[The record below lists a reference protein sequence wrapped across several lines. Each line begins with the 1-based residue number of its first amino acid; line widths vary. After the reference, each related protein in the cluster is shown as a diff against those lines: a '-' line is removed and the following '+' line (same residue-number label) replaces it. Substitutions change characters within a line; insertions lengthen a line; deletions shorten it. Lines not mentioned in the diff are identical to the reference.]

1 MARVVVRKPGTG
13 AQSAPPLAVPE
24 ATSFARELLD
34 GGWAAVFVPGE
45 PARLGRLVLW
55 KPAGAAA
62 ANGVVPVA
70 AGVETDAVE
79 LVLPHGR
86 SVRRRR
92 VEGYALPV
100 AVAVSALAKATP
112 SHPSGAAWQAAARFA
127 LRLLAD
133 GRLHPALTPAGYDT
147 WQAGPFT
154 DAQRQT
160 LEALAAAFPPH
171 AHCLP
176 EPGPAPRGVPPV
188 RAEPRTRGRIVE
200 PAALVRQFCDA
211 VADDLVRTPAAPL
224 AMGALPYAWREAR
237 AVPALRE
244 WAEETAAA
252 FTAEVGVSLRVE
264 VPEGRRRQFRAVLQ
278 LHTAADP
285 ALVVEAAR
293 LWSEPT
299 EVERLL
305 GPRTETETLLALR
318 RGARAWPPLQRLLK
332 DAAPDRLRLT
342 DDEAFDLLGDAT
354 DALRAAG
361 VDVHW
366 PRELVK
372 ALTATAEIGQRTAPG
387 SSAGGTLDADVLLD
401 FHWRIAL
408 GGEPLTEAELDALAE
423 TRRPLVRLRDQWV
436 VADPKLVARAQRR
449 RMEPLTPMEA
459 LSAALTG
466 EVERSEMGV
475 PPAGGWGRDGEAF
488 VCEAVGAFGEL
499 VARIRDPEVRTPTP
513 QPAALKATL
522 RDYQKR
528 GLAWL
533 AEMCELGL
541 GGCLADDMGLG
552 KTITLLALHLHRQTD
567 PATAGPTLVVCPA
580 SLLGNWQREAA
591 RFAPATPVRRYHG
604 GDRHLEDLA
613 DDEIVLVTYGVL
625 RRDRKALAETAW
637 SLVAADEAQ
646 HVKNPY
652 AVTARELRALPAR
665 ARVALTGTPVENN
678 LSELWALLD
687 WTTPGLLG
695 SLTAFRDRHARAI
708 EAGTDSEGSAA
719 AERLSRLVRPFL
731 LRRKKSDPGIA
742 PELPAKTETDR
753 VVSLTA
759 EQAGLYEAVVR
770 ETMVRI
776 AESEGIARRGLVLK
790 LLTALKQICNHPAQ
804 YLREHSLS
812 RSTPLGGRS
821 GKLDLLDELL
831 DTITAE
837 GESVLV
843 FTQYKQMATL
853 LERHLTERGVPSLF
867 LHGGTPVARR
877 EDMVERFQ
885 RGEVPVFLL
894 SLKAAG
900 TGLNLTRATHV
911 VHYDRWWNPAV
922 EDQATDRA
930 YRIGQDRP
938 VQVHKLV
945 AEGTVE
951 DKVAQLLASKRALA
965 DTVVGSGEAALTE
978 LSDSDLAE
986 LVALGRQS

>member
-1 MARVVVRKPGTG
+1 M
-13 AQSAPPLAVPE
+13 
-24 ATSFARELLD
+24 RELL
-34 GGWAAVFVPGE
+34 GTGWAAVFLPGE
-45 PARLGRLVLW
+45 PARLGRLLLW

-62 ANGVVPVA
+62 GESTAPTGL
-70 AGVETDAVE
+70 ETETVE

-100 AVAVSALAKATP
+100 AAAVSALADAEPT
-112 SHPSGAAWQAAARFA
+112 HPSAAAWQAATRFA

-147 WQAGPFT
+147 WQVGPCT
-154 DAQRQT
+154 AAQRQS
-160 LEALAAAFPPH
+160 LDALAAAFPPH
-171 AHCLP
+171 AYCLP
-176 EPGPAPRGVPPV
+176 EPGPAPV
-188 RAEPRTRGRIVE
+188 RIAE

-211 VADDLVRTPAAPL
+211 VADELVRTPAAPL

-244 WAEETAAA
+244 WAEETEAAL
-252 FTAEVGVSLRVE
+252 TAEVSVSLRVD

-285 ALVVEAAR
+285 ALVIEAAR
-293 LWSEPT
+293 LWSEPA
-299 EVERLL
+299 EVERVL
-305 GPRTETETLLALR
+305 GPRAETETLLALR
-318 RGARAWPPLQRLLK
+318 RGARAWPPLRRLLD
-332 DAAPDRLRLT
+332 DAAPDQLRLT

-354 DALRAAG
+354 NALRAAG
-361 VDVHW
+361 VQVHW
-366 PRELVK
+366 PRDLVK

-387 SSAGGTLDADVLLD
+387 STAGGLLGTEALLD
-401 FHWRIAL
+401 FRWQVSL
-408 GGEPLTEAELDALAE
+408 GGEPLTEAEMDALAE
-423 TRRPLVRLRDQWV
+423 SRRPLVRLRDQWV
-436 VADPKLVARAQRR
+436 VADPKLVARAKRR
-449 RMEPLTPMEA
+449 RMNPLTPMEA

-466 EVERSEMGV
+466 EAELSEMGV
-475 PPAGGWGRDGEAF
+475 PPAGGWGRDGDRIP
-488 VCEAVGAFGEL
+488 CTAVGALGDL
-499 VARIRDPEVRTPTP
+499 VARIRDPESRALVP
-513 QPAALKATL
+513 QPSALKATL
-522 RDYQKR
+522 REYQKR

-533 AEMCELGL
+533 AEMCALGL

-552 KTITLLALHLHRQTD
+552 KTITLLALHLHRQSD
-567 PATAGPTLVVCPA
+567 PTTAGPTLVVCPA

-591 RFAPATPVRRYHG
+591 RFAPLTPVRRYHG
-604 GDRHLEDLA
+604 GDRHLKDLA
-613 DDEIVLVTYGVL
+613 GDEIVLVTYGVL
-625 RRDRKALAETAW
+625 RRDREVLAETAW

-695 SLTAFRDRHARAI
+695 SLTAFRDRFARAV
-708 EAGTDSEGSAA
+708 EAGEDPEA

-742 PELPAKTETDR
+742 PELPPKTETDH
-753 VVSLTA
+753 VVPLTA
-759 EQAGLYEAVVR
+759 EQTGLYEAQVR
-770 ETMVRI
+770 EIMAQI

-804 YLREHSLS
+804 YLKESPYVKEHSQ
-812 RSTPLGGRS
+812 RQSTPLRGRS

-843 FTQYKQMATL
+843 FTQYKQMAAL
-853 LERHLTERGVPSLF
+853 LEKHLAERGVHTLF
-867 LHGGTPVARR
+867 LHGATPVARR
-877 EDMVERFQ
+877 EEVVDRFQ
-885 RGEVPVFLL
+885 RGEVLVFLL

-930 YRIGQDRP
+930 YRIGQDKP
-938 VQVHKLV
+938 VQVHRLL

-951 DKVAQLLASKRALA
+951 DKVAKLLEAKRALA
-965 DTVVGSGEAALTE
+965 DAVVGSGEAALTE
-978 LSDSDLAE
+978 LSDADLAE

>member
-1 MARVVVRKPGTG
+1 MRRSGVARVVVREPGTG
-13 AQSAPPLAVPE
+13 ARSAPPLAAPE
-24 ATSFARELLD
+24 ASAFAKELLD
-34 GGWAAVFVPGE
+34 GGWAAVFLPGE
-45 PARLGRLVLW
+45 PARLGRLLLW

-62 ANGVVPVA
+62 GNGEAPV
-70 AGVETDAVE
+70 GVETDAVE

-92 VEGYALPV
+92 VEGYALPA
-100 AVAVSALAKATP
+100 AVAVSALAGAAPT
-112 SHPSGAAWQAAARFA
+112 HPSATAWQAAARFA

-154 DAQRQT
+154 VAQRQT
-160 LEALAAAFPPH
+160 LDALAAAFPPH

-176 EPGPAPRGVPPV
+176 EPGPAPV
-188 RAEPRTRGRIVE
+188 RIAEPAT
-200 PAALVRQFCDA
+200 LVRQFCDA

-224 AMGALPYAWREAR
+224 AMGALPYAWREPR
-237 AVPALRE
+237 TVPALRE

-252 FTAEVGVSLRVE
+252 FTAEVRVSLRVD
-264 VPEGRRRQFRAVLQ
+264 VPEGRRQQFRAVLQ

-285 ALVVEAAR
+285 ALVVNATR

-299 EVERLL
+299 DVERLL
-305 GPRTETETLLALR
+305 GPLAEPETLLALR

-332 DAAPDRLRLT
+332 DAAPDQLRLT

-354 DALRAAG
+354 DALRG
-361 VDVHW
+361 VEIDVHW

-372 ALTATAEIGQRTAPG
+372 ALTATAEISQRTAPG
-387 SSAGGTLDADVLLD
+387 SSAGGLLDTDALLD
-401 FHWRIAL
+401 FRWQVSF
-408 GGEPLTEAELDALAE
+408 GGDPLSEAEMDALAE
-423 TRRPLVRLRDQWV
+423 ARRPLIRLRDQWV
-436 VADPKLVARAQRR
+436 VADPKLVARAKRR
-449 RMEPLTPMEA
+449 RMDPLTPMEA

-466 EVERSEMGV
+466 EVER
-475 PPAGGWGRDGEAF
+475 DGEPVA
-488 VCEAVGAFGEL
+488 CAAVGVLGDL
-499 VARIRDPEVRTPTP
+499 VARIRDPESRTPAA
-513 QPAALKATL
+513 QPTALKATL

-528 GLAWL
+528 GHAWL
-533 AEMCELGL
+533 ADMCELGL

-552 KTITLLALHLHRQTD
+552 KTITLIALHLHRQSD
-567 PATAGPTLVVCPA
+567 PATAGPTLVVCPT

-591 RFAPATPVRRYHG
+591 RFAPDTPVRRYHG
-604 GDRHLEDLA
+604 GDRHLKDLA
-613 DDEIVLVTYGVL
+613 DGEIVLVTYGVL
-625 RRDRKALAETAW
+625 RRDREVLAETAW

-665 ARVALTGTPVENN
+665 SRVALTGTPVENN

-695 SLTAFRDRHARAI
+695 TLTAFRDRHARAI
-708 EAGTDSEGSAA
+708 EAGTDTEAAAA

-753 VVSLTA
+753 VVPLTT

-770 ETMVRI
+770 ETMAKI
-776 AESEGIARRGLVLK
+776 AESDGITRRGLVLK

-804 YLREHSLS
+804 YLRQ
-812 RSTPLGGRS
+812 STPLSGRS
-821 GKLDLLDELL
+821 GKLDLLDELI

-843 FTQYKQMATL
+843 FTQYKQMAAL
-853 LERHLTERGVPSLF
+853 LEKHLAERGIPTLF
-867 LHGGTPVARR
+867 LHGATPVTRR
-877 EDMVERFQ
+877 EEMVDRFQ

-938 VQVHKLV
+938 VQVHKLF

-951 DKVAQLLASKRALA
+951 DKVAQLLAAKRALA
-965 DTVVGSGEAALTE
+965 DAVVGSGEAALTE
-978 LSDSDLAE
+978 LSDADLAE

>member
-1 MARVVVRKPGTG
+1 MGVAQVVVREPRTNTRIT
-13 AQSAPPLAVPE
+13 PPLATPE
-24 ATSFARELLD
+24 ATAFAVALLD
-34 GGWAAVFVPGE
+34 GGWAAVFLPGE
-45 PARLGRLVLW
+45 PARLGRLLLW
-55 KPAGAAA
+55 KPTGAAA
-62 ANGVVPVA
+62 ADRTVP
-70 AGVETDAVE
+70 EHIESESVE

-92 VEGYALPV
+92 VEGYALPAAV
-100 AVAVSALAKATP
+100 AVAALADARP
-112 SHPSGAAWQAAARFA
+112 AHPSAAAWQAASRFA

-133 GRLHPALTPAGYDT
+133 GRLHPALTDADYDT
-147 WQAGPFT
+147 WQAGPLT
-154 DAQRQT
+154 AVQRQT
-160 LEALAAAFPPH
+160 LDALGAAFPPH

-176 EPGPAPRGVPPV
+176 EPGPAPLRI
-188 RAEPRTRGRIVE
+188 AEPV
-200 PAALVRQFCDA
+200 ALVRQFCDA

-237 AVPALRE
+237 AVPVLRE

-252 FTAEVGVSLRVE
+252 FTADVGVSLRVDL
-264 VPEGRRRQFRAVLQ
+264 PEGRRRQFRAVLQ

-285 ALVVEAAR
+285 ALVVDAAR
-293 LWSEPT
+293 LWNEPSET
-299 EVERLL
+299 ERLL
-305 GPRTETETLLALR
+305 GPRAETETLLALR
-318 RGARAWPPLQRLLK
+318 RGARFWPPLDRLLK
-332 DAAPDRLRLT
+332 DAAPDQLRLT

-354 DALRAAG
+354 DTLRAAG
-361 VDVHW
+361 IDVHW

-372 ALTATAEIGQRTAPG
+372 ALSATAEIGQRTAPG
-387 SSAGGTLDADVLLD
+387 SSTGGLLDADALLD
-401 FHWRIAL
+401 FRWQLSL
-408 GGEPLTEAELDALAE
+408 GGEPLTEAEMDALAE
-423 TRRPLVRLRDQWV
+423 ARRPLVRLRDQWV
-436 VADPKLVARAQRR
+436 VADPKLVARARRR
-449 RMEPLTPMEA
+449 RMESLTPMEA
-459 LSAALTG
+459 LGAALTG
-466 EVERSEMGV
+466 EVER
-475 PPAGGWGRDGEAF
+475 DGETITCA
-488 VCEAVGAFGEL
+488 AVGALGDL
-499 VARIRDPEVRTPTP
+499 VARIREPESRTPAT

-567 PATAGPTLVVCPA
+567 PATTGPTLVVCPT

-604 GDRHLEDLA
+604 GDRHLKDLA
-613 DDEIVLVTYGVL
+613 GDEIVLVTYGVL
-625 RRDRKALAETAW
+625 RRDRDALAESAW
-637 SLVAADEAQ
+637 SLIAADEAQ

-695 SLTAFRDRHARAI
+695 PLAAFRDRHARAI
-708 EAGTDSEGSAA
+708 ESGEDPQA

-731 LRRKKSDPGIA
+731 LRRRKSDPGIA

-753 VVSLTA
+753 VVPLTA
-759 EQAGLYEAVVR
+759 EQASLYEAVVR
-770 ETMVRI
+770 ETMAKI
-776 AESEGIARRGLVLK
+776 AEADGIARRGLILK

-804 YLREHSLS
+804 YLRQ
-812 RSTPLGGRS
+812 STPLHGRS
-821 GKLDLLDELL
+821 GKLDLLDELV

-843 FTQYKQMATL
+843 FTQYKQMAAL
-853 LERHLTERGVPSLF
+853 LERHLAERGKPTLF
-867 LHGGTPVARR
+867 LHGGTPVTAR
-877 EDMVERFQ
+877 EEMVERFQ

-930 YRIGQDRP
+930 YRIGQDKP
-938 VQVHKLV
+938 VQVHKLI

-951 DKVAQLLASKRALA
+951 DRVAKLLESKRALA
-965 DTVVGSGEAALTE
+965 DAVVGSGEATLTE
-978 LSDSDLAE
+978 LSDADLAE
-986 LVALGRQS
+986 LVTLGRQS

>member
-1 MARVVVRKPGTG
+1 M
-13 AQSAPPLAVPE
+13 
-24 ATSFARELLD
+24 RELL
-34 GGWAAVFVPGE
+34 GAGWAAVFLPGE
-45 PARLGRLVLW
+45 PARLGRLLLW
-55 KPAGAAA
+55 RPTGAAA
-62 ANGVVPVA
+62 GDGMAP
-70 AGVETDAVE
+70 AGLETEAVE

-100 AVAVSALAKATP
+100 AVAVSALADAEPT
-112 SHPSGAAWQAAARFA
+112 HPSGAAWQAATRFA

-147 WQAGPFT
+147 WQVGPLT
-154 DAQRQT
+154 AAQRQT
-160 LEALAAAFPPH
+160 LDALAAAFPPH

-176 EPGPAPRGVPPV
+176 EPGPAPV
-188 RAEPRTRGRIVE
+188 RIAE

-211 VADDLVRTPAAPL
+211 VADDLVRTPGAPL

-237 AVPALRE
+237 AVPTLRE
-244 WAEETAAA
+244 WAEETQAAL
-252 FTAEVGVSLRVE
+252 TAEVSVSLRVD
-264 VPEGRRRQFRAVLQ
+264 VPEGRRRRLRAVLQ

-285 ALVVEAAR
+285 ALVIEAAR
-293 LWSEPT
+293 LWSEPA
-299 EVERLL
+299 EVERVL
-305 GPRTETETLLALR
+305 GPRAEAETLLALR
-318 RGARAWPPLQRLLK
+318 RGARAWPPLRRLLD
-332 DAAPDRLRLT
+332 DAAPDQLRLT

-354 DALRAAG
+354 NALRAVG

-366 PRELVK
+366 PRDLVK

-387 SSAGGTLDADVLLD
+387 STAGGLLDTEALLD
-401 FHWRIAL
+401 FRWQVSL
-408 GGEPLTEAELDALAE
+408 GGEPLTEAEMDALAE
-423 TRRPLVRLRDQWV
+423 SRRPLVRLRDQWV
-436 VADPKLVARAQRR
+436 VADPKLVARARRR

-466 EVERSEMGV
+466 EAERSEMGV
-475 PPAGGWGRDGEAF
+475 PPAGGWGRDGDR
-488 VCEAVGAFGEL
+488 VPCTAVGALGDL
-499 VARIRDPEVRTPTP
+499 VARIRDPESRTLVP

-522 RDYQKR
+522 REYQKR
-528 GLAWL
+528 GLTWL
-533 AEMCELGL
+533 AEMCALGL

-552 KTITLLALHLHRQTD
+552 KTITLLALHLHRQSD
-567 PATAGPTLVVCPA
+567 PTTAGPTLVVCPA

-591 RFAPATPVRRYHG
+591 RFAPLTPVRRYHG
-604 GDRHLEDLA
+604 GDRHLGDLA
-613 DDEIVLVTYGVL
+613 GDEIVLVTYGVL
-625 RRDRKALAETAW
+625 RRDREVLAETAW

-708 EAGTDSEGSAA
+708 EAGEDPEA

-742 PELPAKTETDR
+742 PELPPKTETDH
-753 VVSLTA
+753 VVPLTA
-759 EQAGLYEAVVR
+759 EQTSLYEAVVR
-770 ETMVRI
+770 ETMAKI

-804 YLREHSLS
+804 YLKEHGL
-812 RSTPLGGRS
+812 RQSTPLRGRS

-837 GESVLV
+837 GESVLI
-843 FTQYKQMATL
+843 FTQYKQMAAL
-853 LERHLTERGVPSLF
+853 LEKHLAERGVPTLF
-867 LHGGTPVARR
+867 LHGATPVARR
-877 EDMVERFQ
+877 EEMVDRFQ

-900 TGLNLTRATHV
+900 TGLNLTRASHV

-930 YRIGQDRP
+930 YRIGQDKP
-938 VQVHKLV
+938 VQVHKLL

-951 DKVAQLLASKRALA
+951 DKVAKLLEAKRALA
-965 DTVVGSGEAALTE
+965 DAVVGSGEAALTE
-978 LSDSDLAE
+978 LSDADLAE

>member
-1 MARVVVRKPGTG
+1 MAQVVVREPSTG
-13 AQSAPPLAVPE
+13 ARSAPPLAAPE
-24 ATSFARELLD
+24 AGAFARELLD
-34 GGWAAVFVPGE
+34 GGWAAVFLPGE
-45 PARLGRLVLW
+45 PARLGRLLLW
-55 KPAGAAA
+55 QPAGAAA
-62 ANGVVPVA
+62 GIGVAP
-70 AGVETDAVE
+70 AGVETEAVE

-86 SVRRRR
+86 SVRRRK
-92 VEGYALPV
+92 VEGYALPA
-100 AVAVSALAKATP
+100 AVAVSSLTGAAPT
-112 SHPSGAAWQAAARFA
+112 HPSAAAWQAAARFA

-154 DAQRQT
+154 VAQRQT
-160 LEALAAAFPPH
+160 LDTLAAAFPPH

-176 EPGPAPRGVPPV
+176 LLGPAPL
-188 RAEPRTRGRIVE
+188 RISE

-224 AMGALPYAWREAR
+224 AMGALPYAWRETR

-252 FTAEVGVSLRVE
+252 FTAEVGVSLRVDL
-264 VPEGRRRQFRAVLQ
+264 PEGRRRQFRAALQ

-285 ALVVEAAR
+285 SLVVEAAR
-293 LWSEPT
+293 LWSEPA
-299 EVERLL
+299 EIERLL
-305 GPRTETETLLALR
+305 GPRAETETLLALR
-318 RGARAWPPLQRLLK
+318 RGARVWSPLQRLLK
-332 DAAPDRLRLT
+332 DAAPDELRLT

-354 DALRAAG
+354 DALRSAG
-361 VDVHW
+361 IDVHW

-387 SSAGGTLDADVLLD
+387 SSAGGLLDADALLD
-401 FHWRIAL
+401 FRWQVSL
-408 GGEPLTEAELDALAE
+408 GGEPLTEAEMDTLAE
-423 TRRPLVRLRDQWV
+423 ARRPLVRLRDQWV
-436 VADPKLVARAQRR
+436 VADPKLVARARR
-449 RMEPLTPMEA
+449 RRLDPLTPMEA
-459 LSAALTG
+459 LGAALTG
-466 EVERSEMGV
+466 EVER
-475 PPAGGWGRDGEAF
+475 DGEPVPCA
-488 VCEAVGAFGEL
+488 AVGALGDL
-499 VARIRDPEVRTPTP
+499 VARIRDLESRSPVP

-528 GLAWL
+528 GLSWL

-552 KTITLLALHLHRQTD
+552 KTITLLALHLHRQTA
-567 PATAGPTLVVCPA
+567 PATVGPTLVVCPA

-591 RFAPATPVRRYHG
+591 RFAPSTPVRRYHG
-604 GDRHLEDLA
+604 GDRHLDDLA
-613 DDEIVLVTYGVL
+613 GDEIVLVTYGVL
-625 RRDRKALAETAW
+625 RRDREVLAETAW
-637 SLVAADEAQ
+637 SLLAADEAQ

-695 SLTAFRDRHARAI
+695 SLTAFRDRHARVI
-708 EAGTDSEGSAA
+708 ESGEDPEA

-731 LRRKKSDPGIA
+731 LRRRKSDPGIA

-759 EQAGLYEAVVR
+759 EQASLYEAVVR
-770 ETMVRI
+770 ETMAKI
-776 AESEGIARRGLVLK
+776 AEAEGIARRGLVLK

-804 YLREHSLS
+804 YLRQSN
-812 RSTPLGGRS
+812 PLRGRS
-821 GKLDLLDELL
+821 GKLDLLDELV

-853 LERHLTERGVPSLF
+853 LEKHLAERGTPTLF
-867 LHGGTPVARR
+867 LHGGTPVPRR
-877 EDMVERFQ
+877 EEMVERFQ

-930 YRIGQDRP
+930 YRIGQDKP
-938 VQVHKLV
+938 VQVHKLI

-951 DKVAQLLASKRALA
+951 DKVAKLLESKRALA
-965 DTVVGSGEAALTE
+965 DAVVGSGEAALTE
-978 LSDSDLAE
+978 LSDADLAE

>member
-1 MARVVVRKPGTG
+1 MARVVAREPGTG
-13 AQSAPPLAVPE
+13 LRSVLPLAAPE
-24 ATSFARELLD
+24 SASWARGLLD
-34 GGWAAVFVPGE
+34 NGWAAVFLPGE
-45 PARLGRLVLW
+45 PARLGRLLLW
-55 KPAGAAA
+55 QPAGAAA
-62 ANGVVPVA
+62 AEGTAPT
-70 AGVETDAVE
+70 GVETCTAE

-86 SVRRRR
+86 SVRRRK
-92 VEGYALPV
+92 VTGHALPAAL
-100 AVAVSALAKATP
+100 AVAALTGAQP
-112 SHPSGAAWQAAARFA
+112 PHPSAAAWQAATRLA

-147 WQAGPFT
+147 WQAGPYT
-154 DAQRQT
+154 AAQRQT
-160 LEALAAAFPPH
+160 LDALAAAFPPH

-176 EPGPAPRGVPPV
+176 EPGPPPV
-188 RAEPRTRGRIVE
+188 RIAE

-224 AMGALPYAWREAR
+224 AVGALPYAWRETR

-252 FTAEVGVSLRVE
+252 FTADVGVSLRVDP
-264 VPEGRRRQFRAVLQ
+264 PEGRRRVFRAVPQ

-285 ALVVEAAR
+285 GLVVEAAR
-293 LWSEPT
+293 LWSET
-299 EVERLL
+299 DEVERLL
-305 GPRTETETLLALR
+305 GPRAETETLLALR
-318 RGARAWPPLQRLLK
+318 RGARAWPPLQRLLR
-332 DAAPDRLRLT
+332 DAAPDELRLS
-342 DDEAFDLLGDAT
+342 DDEALDLLGDAT
-354 DALRAAG
+354 DTLRSAG
-361 VDVHW
+361 IDVHW

-387 SSAGGTLDADVLLD
+387 SSAGGLLDADALLD
-401 FHWRIAL
+401 FRWQISL
-408 GGEPLTEAELDALAE
+408 GGEPLTEAEMDALAE

-436 VADPKLVARAQRR
+436 VADPKLVARVRRR

-459 LSAALTG
+459 LSATLTG
-466 EVERSEMGV
+466 EVER
-475 PPAGGWGRDGEAF
+475 DGEQIP
-488 VCEAVGAFGEL
+488 CETVGALGDL
-499 VARIRDPEVRTPTP
+499 VARIRDPESRTPAP
-513 QPAALKATL
+513 QPAALKAVL
-522 RDYQKR
+522 RDYQRR

-567 PATAGPTLVVCPA
+567 PATAGPTLVICPA
-580 SLLGNWQREAA
+580 SLLGNWEREAA
-591 RFAPATPVRRYHG
+591 RFAPSTPVRRYHG
-604 GDRHLEDLA
+604 GERHLDDLA
-613 DDEIVLVTYGVL
+613 GDEIVLVTYGVL
-625 RRDRKALAETAW
+625 RRDREALTGTDW
-637 SLVAADEAQ
+637 SLIAADEAQ

-695 SLTAFRDRHARAI
+695 PLAAFRDRHARAI
-708 EAGTDSEGSAA
+708 ESGEDPVA

-731 LRRKKSDPGIA
+731 LRRRKSDPGIA
-742 PELPAKTETDR
+742 PELPTKTETER
-753 VVSLTA
+753 VVALTA

-770 ETMVRI
+770 ETMAKI
-776 AESEGIARRGLVLK
+776 EESEGIARRGLVLK
-790 LLTALKQICNHPAQ
+790 LLTGLKQICNHPAQ
-804 YLREHSLS
+804 YLRQ
-812 RSTPLGGRS
+812 STPLGGRS

-831 DTITAE
+831 GTITAE

-853 LERHLTERGVPSLF
+853 LEKHLAERGTPTLF

-877 EDMVERFQ
+877 EEMVERFQ

-938 VQVHKLV
+938 VQVHKLI

-951 DKVAQLLASKRALA
+951 DKVAQLLESKRALSDA
-965 DTVVGSGEAALTE
+965 VVGSGEAALTE
-978 LSDSDLAE
+978 LSDAELAE

>member
-1 MARVVVRKPGTG
+1 MAAPE
-13 AQSAPPLAVPE
+13 SAAW
-24 ATSFARELLD
+24 ARSLLD
-34 GGWAAVFVPGE
+34 NGWAAVFLPSE
-45 PARLGRLVLW
+45 PARLGRLLLW
-55 KPAGAAA
+55 QPAGAAA
-62 ANGVVPVA
+62 ARGTAPAGIETEA
-70 AGVETDAVE
+70 AE

-86 SVRRRR
+86 SVRRRKA
-92 VEGYALPV
+92 EGFALPV
-100 AVAVSALAKATP
+100 ALAVAALSGAQP
-112 SHPSGAAWQAAARFA
+112 PHPSAAAWQAAARFA

-154 DAQRQT
+154 AAQRRT
-160 LEALAAAFPPH
+160 LDALAAAFPPH
-171 AHCLP
+171 GHCLP
-176 EPGPAPRGVPPV
+176 EPGPAPL
-188 RAEPRTRGRIVE
+188 RIAE
-200 PAALVRQFCDA
+200 PAALVRRFCDA
-211 VADDLVRTPAAPL
+211 VADALVRTPAAPL
-224 AMGALPYAWREAR
+224 AMGALPYAWRETR
-237 AVPALRE
+237 AVPTLHE

-252 FTAEVGVSLRVE
+252 FTADVRVSLRVDA
-264 VPEGRRRQFRAVLQ
+264 PEGRRRQFRAVLQ

-285 ALVVEAAR
+285 ALVMEAAQ
-293 LWSEPT
+293 LWSAPAET
-299 EVERLL
+299 ERLL
-305 GPRTETETLLALR
+305 GPRAETETLLALR
-318 RGARAWPPLQRLLK
+318 RGAHVWPPLVRLLK
-332 DAAPDRLRLT
+332 EAAPDQLRLS

-354 DALRAAG
+354 DTLRAAG

-366 PRELVK
+366 PRELVN
-372 ALTATAEIGQRTAPG
+372 ALTATAQIGQRTAPG
-387 SSAGGTLDADVLLD
+387 SSAGGMLDANTLLD
-401 FHWRIAL
+401 FRWQLSL
-408 GGEPLTEAELDALAE
+408 GGDPLTEAEMDALAE

-436 VADPKLVARAQRR
+436 VADPKLVARARRR

-459 LSAALTG
+459 LGAALTG
-466 EVERSEMGV
+466 EAE
-475 PPAGGWGRDGEAF
+475 RDGETF
-488 VCEAVGAFGEL
+488 RCTAVGALGDL
-499 VARIRDPEVRTPTP
+499 VARIRDPESRTPAP
-513 QPAALKATL
+513 QPTALNATL

-567 PATAGPTLVVCPA
+567 PATAGPALVVCPA

-591 RFAPATPVRRYHG
+591 RFAPSTPVRRYHG
-604 GDRHLEDLA
+604 GDRHLKDLA

-625 RRDRKALAETAW
+625 RRDRETLAENAW
-637 SLVAADEAQ
+637 SLIAADEAQ

-695 SLTAFRDRHARAI
+695 PLAAFRDRHARAI
-708 EAGTDSEGSAA
+708 ESGEDPQA

-731 LRRKKSDPGIA
+731 LRRRKSDPGIA

-753 VVSLTA
+753 VVPLTA
-759 EQAGLYEAVVR
+759 EQASLYEAVVR
-770 ETMVRI
+770 ETMAEI
-776 AESEGIARRGLVLK
+776 AGAEGIARRGLVLK

-804 YLREHSLS
+804 YLKEHSL
-812 RSTPLGGRS
+812 RQSTLLHGRS
-821 GKLDLLDELL
+821 GKLALLDELV

-843 FTQYKQMATL
+843 FTQYKQMANL
-853 LERHLTERGVPSLF
+853 LEKHLAQRGVPTLF
-867 LHGGTPVARR
+867 LHGGTPVTAR
-877 EDMVERFQ
+877 EEMVDRFQ

-930 YRIGQDRP
+930 YRIGQDKP
-938 VQVHKLV
+938 VQVHKLL

-951 DKVAQLLASKRALA
+951 DKVAKLLEAKRALA
-965 DTVVGSGEAALTE
+965 DAVVSSGEAALTE
-978 LSDSDLAE
+978 LSDADLAE
-986 LVALGRQS
+986 LVALGRQA

>member
-1 MARVVVRKPGTG
+1 MF
-13 AQSAPPLAVPE
+13 L
-24 ATSFARELLD
+24 
-34 GGWAAVFVPGE
+34 PGE
-45 PARLGRLVLW
+45 PARLGRLLLW
-55 KPAGAAA
+55 KPAGAVTWDGA
-62 ANGVVPVA
+62 VP

-92 VEGYALPV
+92 VEGYALPP
-100 AVAVSALAKATP
+100 AVTVSALAGAVP
-112 SHPSGAAWQAAARFA
+112 AHPSGAAWQAAARFA

-133 GRLHPALTPAGYDT
+133 GRLHPGLTPAGYDT
-147 WQAGPFT
+147 WQVGPFT
-154 DAQRQT
+154 AAQRQA
-160 LEALAAAFPPH
+160 LDGLAAAFPPH

-176 EPGPAPRGVPPV
+176 EPGPAPLRIS
-188 RAEPRTRGRIVE
+188 EPGS
-200 PAALVRQFCDA
+200 LVRQFCDA
-211 VADDLVRTPAAPL
+211 VADDLVRSPAAPL

-237 AVPALRE
+237 AMPALRE
-244 WAEETAAA
+244 WAEEAAAA
-252 FTAEVGVSLRVE
+252 FTAEVRVSLRVD
-264 VPEGRRRQFRAVLQ
+264 VPEGRRQQFRAVVQ
-278 LHTAADP
+278 VHTAADP
-285 ALVVEAAR
+285 ALVVEAAQV
-293 LWSEPT
+293 WSAPAES
-299 EVERLL
+299 ERLL
-305 GPRTETETLLALR
+305 GPRAETETLLALR
-318 RGARAWPPLQRLLK
+318 RGARVWPPLQRFLK
-332 DAAPDRLRLT
+332 EAAPDQLRLA
-342 DDEAFDLLGDAT
+342 DDEAIDLLGDAT
-354 DALRAAG
+354 DALRTAG
-361 VDVHW
+361 IDVHW

-372 ALTATAEIGQRTAPG
+372 ALSATAEIGQRTAPG
-387 SSAGGTLDADVLLD
+387 SSAGGLLGADAVLD
-401 FHWRIAL
+401 FHWRLSL
-408 GGEPLTEAELDALAE
+408 GGDPLTEAEMDALAE
-423 TRRPLVRLRDQWV
+423 ARRPLIRLRDQWV
-436 VADPKLVARAQRR
+436 VADPKLVARAKRR

-466 EVERSEMGV
+466 AVDKCGQSV
-475 PPAGGWGRDGEAF
+475 PCA
-488 VCEAVGAFGEL
+488 AVGALGDL
-499 VARIRDPEVRTPTP
+499 VARIRDPESSAPAP

-567 PATAGPTLVVCPA
+567 PATAGPTLVVCPT

-604 GDRHLEDLA
+604 GDRHLKDLA

-625 RRDRKALAETAW
+625 RRDREVLAETAW
-637 SLVAADEAQ
+637 SLVTADEAQ

-695 SLTAFRDRHARAI
+695 PLTAFRDRYARPV
-708 EAGTDSEGSAA
+708 ETGEDPEA

-742 PELPAKTETDR
+742 PELPPKTETDR
-753 VVSLTA
+753 VVPLTA

-770 ETMVRI
+770 ETMAKI
-776 AESEGIARRGLVLK
+776 AEADGIARRGLVLK

-804 YLREHSLS
+804 YLRQ
-812 RSTPLGGRS
+812 STPVRGRS
-821 GKLDLLDELL
+821 GKLGLLDELI

-853 LERHLTERGVPSLF
+853 LEKHLAERGVPTLF
-867 LHGGTPVARR
+867 LHGGTPVAGR

-930 YRIGQDRP
+930 YRIGQDKP
-938 VQVHKLV
+938 VQVHKLL

-951 DKVAQLLASKRALA
+951 DKVAKLLESKRALA
-965 DTVVGSGEAALTE
+965 DAVIGSGEAALTE
-978 LSDSDLAE
+978 LSDADLAE
-986 LVALGRQS
+986 LVALGRQP

>member
-1 MARVVVRKPGTG
+1 MARVVVREPGTG
-13 AQSAPPLAVPE
+13 ARSAPPLAGPE
-24 ATSFARELLD
+24 AAGFARELLD

-55 KPAGAAA
+55 KPTGAAA
-62 ANGVVPVA
+62 GNDVVPAA

-100 AVAVSALAKATP
+100 AVAVSALAKAAP

-133 GRLHPALTPAGYDT
+133 GRLHPALTPAGYDA

-154 DAQRQT
+154 AAQRQT

-176 EPGPAPRGVPPV
+176 EPGPAPV
-188 RAEPRTRGRIVE
+188 RIAE

-211 VADDLVRTPAAPL
+211 VADDLVRTPASPL

-252 FTAEVGVSLRVE
+252 FTAEVHVSLRVE
-264 VPEGRRRQFRAVLQ
+264 VPEGRRRQFQAVLQ

-332 DAAPDRLRLT
+332 DAAPDQLRLT
-342 DDEAFDLLGDAT
+342 DDEAFDLLGDAS

-361 VDVHW
+361 IDVHW

-387 SSAGGTLDADVLLD
+387 SGVGGMLDADALLD
-401 FHWRIAL
+401 FRWQIAL

-459 LSAALTG
+459 LGAALTG
-466 EVERSEMGV
+466 EVER
-475 PPAGGWGRDGEAF
+475 DGETYP
-488 VCEAVGAFGEL
+488 CEAVGAFGDL
-499 VARIRDPEVRTPTP
+499 MARIRDPEVRTPAA
-513 QPAALKATL
+513 QPAALQATL

-604 GDRHLEDLA
+604 GDRHLKDLA
-613 DDEIVLVTYGVL
+613 GDEIVLVTYGVL
-625 RRDRKALAETAW
+625 RRDREALTETAW

-687 WTTPGLLG
+687 WTTPGFLG
-695 SLTAFRDRHARAI
+695 PLTAFRDRHARPV
-708 EAGTDSEGSAA
+708 ESGEDPEA

-770 ETMVRI
+770 ETMAKI

-804 YLREHSLS
+804 YLKEHSQ
-812 RSTPLGGRS
+812 RQSTPLGGRS

-938 VQVHKLV
+938 VQVHKLI

-951 DKVAQLLASKRALA
+951 DKVAQLLAAKRALA
-965 DTVVGSGEAALTE
+965 DAVVGSGEAALTE

-986 LVALGRQS
+986 LVTLGRHS

>member
-1 MARVVVRKPGTG
+1 M
-13 AQSAPPLAVPE
+13 
-24 ATSFARELLD
+24 RELL
-34 GGWAAVFVPGE
+34 GAGWAAVFLPGE
-45 PARLGRLVLW
+45 PARLGRLLLW
-55 KPAGAAA
+55 RPAGAAA
-62 ANGVVPVA
+62 GDRTAP
-70 AGVETDAVE
+70 AGLETEAVE

-100 AVAVSALAKATP
+100 AVAVSALANAKPT
-112 SHPSGAAWQAAARFA
+112 HPSGDAWQAATRFA

-147 WQAGPFT
+147 WQVGPFT
-154 DAQRQT
+154 AAQRQM
-160 LEALAAAFPPH
+160 LDALAAAFPPH

-176 EPGPAPRGVPPV
+176 EPGPAPV
-188 RAEPRTRGRIVE
+188 RIAE
-200 PAALVRQFCDA
+200 PAALVCQFCDA
-211 VADDLVRTPAAPL
+211 VADELVRTPAAPL

-244 WAEETAAA
+244 WAEETQAAL
-252 FTAEVGVSLRVE
+252 TAEVSVSLRVD
-264 VPEGRRRQFRAVLQ
+264 VPEGRRRQFRAVVQ

-285 ALVVEAAR
+285 ALVIEAAR

-318 RGARAWPPLQRLLK
+318 RGARAWPPLRRLLD
-332 DAAPDRLRLT
+332 DAAPDQLRLT
-342 DDEAFDLLGDAT
+342 DDEAFELLGDAT
-354 DALRAAG
+354 DVLRAAG

-387 SSAGGTLDADVLLD
+387 STAGGLLDTEALLD
-401 FHWRIAL
+401 FRWQVYL
-408 GGEPLTEAELDALAE
+408 GGEPLTEAEMDALAE
-423 TRRPLVRLRDQWV
+423 SRRPLVRLRDQWV
-436 VADPKLVARAQRR
+436 VADPKLVARARRR

-466 EVERSEMGV
+466 EAERSEMGV
-475 PPAGGWGRDGEAF
+475 PPAGGWGRDGDRVPCA
-488 VCEAVGAFGEL
+488 AVGALGDL
-499 VARIRDPEVRTPTP
+499 VARIRDPESRTPVP

-522 RDYQKR
+522 REYQKR

-533 AEMCELGL
+533 AEMCALGL

-552 KTITLLALHLHRQTD
+552 KTITLLALHLHRQSD
-567 PATAGPTLVVCPA
+567 PTTAGPTLVVCPA

-591 RFAPATPVRRYHG
+591 RFTPRVPVRRYHG
-604 GDRHLEDLA
+604 GDRRLGDLA
-613 DDEIVLVTYGVL
+613 GDEIVLVTYGVL
-625 RRDRKALAETAW
+625 RRDREVLAETAW

-695 SLTAFRDRHARAI
+695 TLTVFRDRHARAI
-708 EAGTDSEGSAA
+708 EAGEDPEA

-742 PELPAKTETDR
+742 PELPPKTETDH
-753 VVSLTA
+753 VVPLTA
-759 EQAGLYEAVVR
+759 EQTSLYEAVVR
-770 ETMVRI
+770 ETMAKI

-804 YLREHSLS
+804 YLKEHSL
-812 RSTPLGGRS
+812 RQSTPLRGRS

-843 FTQYKQMATL
+843 FTQYKQMAAL
-853 LERHLTERGVPSLF
+853 LEKHLAERGVPALF
-867 LHGGTPVARR
+867 LHGATPVARR
-877 EDMVERFQ
+877 EEMVDRFQ

-938 VQVHKLV
+938 VQVHKLL

-951 DKVAQLLASKRALA
+951 DKVAKLLEAKRALA
-965 DTVVGSGEAALTE
+965 DAVVGSGEAALTE
-978 LSDSDLAE
+978 LSDADLAE

>member
-1 MARVVVRKPGTG
+1 MRSV
-13 AQSAPPLAVPE
+13 PPLAAPE
-24 ATSFARELLD
+24 SAAWARSLLNY
-34 GGWAAVFVPGE
+34 GWAAVFLPGE
-45 PARLGRLVLW
+45 PARLGRLLLW
-55 KPAGAAA
+55 RPAGAAA
-62 ANGVVPVA
+62 AEGMAPTDIETEA
-70 AGVETDAVE
+70 AE

-86 SVRRRR
+86 SVRRRK

-100 AVAVSALAKATP
+100 ALAVAALSGAQP
-112 SHPSGAAWQAAARFA
+112 PHPSAAAWQAAARFA

-154 DAQRQT
+154 AAQRRT
-160 LEALAAAFPPH
+160 LDALAGAFPPR

-176 EPGPAPRGVPPV
+176 EPGPTPL
-188 RAEPRTRGRIVE
+188 RITK
-200 PAALVRQFCDA
+200 PGALVRRFCDA
-211 VADDLVRTPAAPL
+211 VADELVRTPAAPL
-224 AMGALPYAWREAR
+224 AMGALPYAWRETR
-237 AVPALRE
+237 TVPVLHE

-252 FTAEVGVSLRVE
+252 FTADVRVSLRVD

-285 ALVVEAAR
+285 VLVVEAAQ
-293 LWSEPT
+293 LWNEPAET
-299 EVERLL
+299 EHLL
-305 GPRTETETLLALR
+305 GPRAEIETLLALR
-318 RGARAWPPLQRLLK
+318 RGAHVWPPLDRLLR
-332 DAAPDRLRLT
+332 DAAPDQLRLT

-354 DALRAAG
+354 DRLRAAG
-361 VDVHW
+361 IDVHW

-387 SSAGGTLDADVLLD
+387 SSAGGMLDADTLLD
-401 FHWRIAL
+401 FRWRLSL
-408 GGEPLTEAELDALAE
+408 GDDPLTEAEMDALAE

-436 VADPKLVARAQRR
+436 VADPKLVARARRR
-449 RMEPLTPMEA
+449 RMEPLTPMEG
-459 LSAALTG
+459 LGAALTG
-466 EVERSEMGV
+466 ELE
-475 PPAGGWGRDGEAF
+475 RDGETFRCA
-488 VCEAVGAFGEL
+488 AVGALGDL
-499 VARIRDPEVRTPTP
+499 VARIRDPESRTPVP
-513 QPAALKATL
+513 QPTALKATL

-552 KTITLLALHLHRQTD
+552 KTITLLALHLHRQTE

-604 GDRHLEDLA
+604 GDRHLKDLA
-613 DDEIVLVTYGVL
+613 GNEIVLVTYGVL
-625 RRDRKALAETAW
+625 RRDRETLAANAW
-637 SLVAADEAQ
+637 SLIAADEAQ

-652 AVTARELRALPAR
+652 AVTARELRALPGR

-695 SLTAFRDRHARAI
+695 PLTAFRDRHARAI
-708 EAGTDSEGSAA
+708 ESGEDPQA

-731 LRRKKSDPGIA
+731 LRRRKSDPGIA

-753 VVSLTA
+753 VVPLTA
-759 EQAGLYEAVVR
+759 EQAILYEAVVR
-770 ETMVRI
+770 ETMAKI
-776 AESEGIARRGLVLK
+776 SEAEGIARRGLVLK

-804 YLREHSLS
+804 YLKEHSL
-812 RSTPLGGRS
+812 RQSTPLNGRS
-821 GKLDLLDELL
+821 GKLDLLDELV

-853 LERHLTERGVPSLF
+853 LEKHLAERGVPTLF
-867 LHGGTPVARR
+867 LHGGTPVTAR
-877 EDMVERFQ
+877 EEMVDRFQ

-930 YRIGQDRP
+930 YRIGQDKP
-938 VQVHKLV
+938 VQVHKLI

-951 DKVAQLLASKRALA
+951 DKVAKLLEAKRALA
-965 DTVVGSGEAALTE
+965 DAVVGSGEAALTE
-978 LSDSDLAE
+978 LSDADLAE

>member
-1 MARVVVRKPGTG
+1 MARVVVVREPSTG
-13 AQSAPPLAVPE
+13 ARSAPPLARQE
-24 ATSFARELLD
+24 TSAFARELL
-34 GGWAAVFVPGE
+34 GAGWAAVFLPGE
-45 PARLGRLVLW
+45 PARLGRLLLW
-55 KPAGAAA
+55 KPTGAAA
-62 ANGVVPVA
+62 GDSMAPTGL
-70 AGVETDAVE
+70 ETEAVE

-92 VEGYALPV
+92 IEGYALPV
-100 AVAVSALAKATP
+100 AVAVSALADAEPT
-112 SHPSGAAWQAAARFA
+112 HPSGAAWQAATRFA

-133 GRLHPALTPAGYDT
+133 GRLHPALTPAGHDT
-147 WQAGPFT
+147 WQVGPCT
-154 DAQRQT
+154 AAQRRT
-160 LEALAAAFPPH
+160 LDSLAAAFPPH

-176 EPGPAPRGVPPV
+176 EPGPAPV
-188 RAEPRTRGRIVE
+188 RIAE

-237 AVPALRE
+237 AVPTLRE
-244 WAEETAAA
+244 WAEETQAAL
-252 FTAEVGVSLRVE
+252 TAEVSVSLRVDA
-264 VPEGRRRQFRAVLQ
+264 PEGRRQQFRAVLQ

-285 ALVVEAAR
+285 ALVIEAAR

-305 GPRTETETLLALR
+305 GPRAETETLLALR
-318 RGARAWPPLQRLLK
+318 RGARAWPPLRRMLN
-332 DAAPDRLRLT
+332 DAAPDQLRLT

-354 DALRAAG
+354 DALRTAG

-366 PRELVK
+366 PRDLVK

-387 SSAGGTLDADVLLD
+387 STTGGLLDTEALLD
-401 FHWRIAL
+401 FRWQVSL
-408 GGEPLTEAELDALAE
+408 GGEPLTEAEMDALAE
-423 TRRPLVRLRDQWV
+423 SRRPLVRLRDQWV
-436 VADPKLVARAQRR
+436 VADPKLVARAKRR

-466 EVERSEMGV
+466 EAERSEMGV
-475 PPAGGWGRDGEAF
+475 PPAGGWGRDGDRVPCA
-488 VCEAVGAFGEL
+488 AVGALGDL
-499 VARIRDPEVRTPTP
+499 VARIRDPESRTPVP

-522 RDYQKR
+522 REYQKR

-533 AEMCELGL
+533 AEMCALGL

-552 KTITLLALHLHRQTD
+552 KTITLLALHLHRQSD
-567 PATAGPTLVVCPA
+567 PTTAGPTLVVCPA

-591 RFAPATPVRRYHG
+591 RFAPLTPVRRYHG
-604 GDRHLEDLA
+604 GDRHLKDLA
-613 DDEIVLVTYGVL
+613 GDEIVLVTYGVL
-625 RRDRKALAETAW
+625 RRDREVLAETAW

-708 EAGTDSEGSAA
+708 EAGEDPEA

-742 PELPAKTETDR
+742 PELPPKTETDH
-753 VVSLTA
+753 VVPLTA
-759 EQAGLYEAVVR
+759 EQTSLYEAQVR
-770 ETMVRI
+770 ETMAKI

-804 YLREHSLS
+804 YLKEHSL
-812 RSTPLGGRS
+812 RQSTPLRGRS

-843 FTQYKQMATL
+843 FTQYKQMAAL
-853 LERHLTERGVPSLF
+853 LEKHLVERGVPALF

-877 EDMVERFQ
+877 EEMVDRFE

-930 YRIGQDRP
+930 YRIGQDKP
-938 VQVHKLV
+938 VQVHKLL

-951 DKVAQLLASKRALA
+951 DKVAKLLEAKRALA
-965 DTVVGSGEAALTE
+965 DAVVGSGEAALTE
-978 LSDSDLAE
+978 LSDADLAE

>member
-1 MARVVVRKPGTG
+1 MR
-13 AQSAPPLAVPE
+13 SAPPLARQE
-24 ATSFARELLD
+24 TSAFVRELL
-34 GGWAAVFVPGE
+34 GAGWAAVFLPGE
-45 PARLGRLVLW
+45 PARLGRLLLW
-55 KPAGAAA
+55 RPAGAAA
-62 ANGVVPVA
+62 GDSTAP
-70 AGVETDAVE
+70 AGLETEAVE

-100 AVAVSALAKATP
+100 AVAVSALANAEPT
-112 SHPSGAAWQAAARFA
+112 HPSGDAWQAATRFA

-147 WQAGPFT
+147 WQVGPWT
-154 DAQRQT
+154 SAQRRT
-160 LEALAAAFPPH
+160 LDALAAAFPPH

-176 EPGPAPRGVPPV
+176 EPGPAPV
-188 RAEPRTRGRIVE
+188 RIAE

-224 AMGALPYAWREAR
+224 AMGAPAYAWREAR
-237 AVPALRE
+237 AVPTLRE
-244 WAEETAAA
+244 WAEETQAAL
-252 FTAEVGVSLRVE
+252 TAEVSVSLRVD

-285 ALVVEAAR
+285 ALVIEAAR

-305 GPRTETETLLALR
+305 GPRAETETLLALR
-318 RGARAWPPLQRLLK
+318 RGARAWPPLRRLLD
-332 DAAPDRLRLT
+332 DAAPDQLRLT

-372 ALTATAEIGQRTAPG
+372 ALTATAEIGQRTALG
-387 SSAGGTLDADVLLD
+387 STAGGLLDTEALLD
-401 FHWRIAL
+401 FRWQISL
-408 GGEPLTEAELDALAE
+408 GGEPLTEAEMDALAE
-423 TRRPLVRLRDQWV
+423 SRRPLVRLRDQWV
-436 VADPKLVARAQRR
+436 VADPKLVARAKRR

-466 EVERSEMGV
+466 EAERSEMGV
-475 PPAGGWGRDGEAF
+475 PPAGGWGRDGDRVPCA
-488 VCEAVGAFGEL
+488 AVGALGDL
-499 VARIRDPEVRTPTP
+499 VARIRDPESRTPVP

-522 RDYQKR
+522 REYQKR

-533 AEMCELGL
+533 AEMCALGL

-552 KTITLLALHLHRQTD
+552 KTITLLALHLHRQSD
-567 PATAGPTLVVCPA
+567 PTTAGPTLVVCPA

-591 RFAPATPVRRYHG
+591 RFAPSTPVRRYHG
-604 GDRHLEDLA
+604 GDRHLGDLA
-613 DDEIVLVTYGVL
+613 GDEVVLVTYGVL
-625 RRDRKALAETAW
+625 RRDREVLGETAW

-695 SLTAFRDRHARAI
+695 TLTAFRDRHARAI
-708 EAGTDSEGSAA
+708 EAGEDPEA
-719 AERLSRLVRPFL
+719 AERLSRLIRPFL

-742 PELPAKTETDR
+742 PELPPKTETDH
-753 VVSLTA
+753 VVPLTA
-759 EQAGLYEAVVR
+759 EQTSLYEAQVR
-770 ETMVRI
+770 ETMAKI

-804 YLREHSLS
+804 YLKELS
-812 RSTPLGGRS
+812 PKVHGLRQSAPLRGRS

-843 FTQYKQMATL
+843 FTQYKQMAAL
-853 LERHLTERGVPSLF
+853 LEKHLAERGVPALF

-877 EDMVERFQ
+877 EEMVDRFQ

-930 YRIGQDRP
+930 YRIGQDKP
-938 VQVHKLV
+938 VQVHKLL

-951 DKVAQLLASKRALA
+951 DKVAKLLEAKRALA
-965 DTVVGSGEAALTE
+965 DAVVGSGEAALTE
-978 LSDSDLAE
+978 LSDAELAE

>member
-1 MARVVVRKPGTG
+1 MARVVAWESGTG
-13 AQSAPPLAVPE
+13 HRSVLPLAAPE
-24 ATSFARELLD
+24 SASWARGLLD
-34 GGWAAVFVPGE
+34 NGWAAVFLPGE
-45 PARLGRLVLW
+45 PARLGRLLLW
-55 KPAGAAA
+55 QPAGAAA
-62 ANGVVPVA
+62 AGDTAPT
-70 AGVETDAVE
+70 GVETDTVE

-86 SVRRRR
+86 SVRRRK
-92 VEGYALPV
+92 VTGHALPAAL
-100 AVAVSALAKATP
+100 AVAALTGAQPPNPSA
-112 SHPSGAAWQAAARFA
+112 AAWQAAARLA

-147 WQAGPFT
+147 WQAGPYT
-154 DAQRQT
+154 AAQRQT
-160 LEALAAAFPPH
+160 LDALAAAFPPH

-176 EPGPAPRGVPPV
+176 EPGPPPV
-188 RAEPRTRGRIVE
+188 RIAE

-211 VADDLVRTPAAPL
+211 VADDLARTPAAPL
-224 AMGALPYAWREAR
+224 AMGALPYAWRETR

-252 FTAEVGVSLRVE
+252 FTADVGVSLRVDP
-264 VPEGRRRQFRAVLQ
+264 PEGRRRMFRAVPQ
-278 LHTAADP
+278 LHTATDP
-285 ALVVEAAR
+285 GLVVEAAR
-293 LWSEPT
+293 LWSEPD

-305 GPRTETETLLALR
+305 GPRAETETLLALR
-318 RGARAWPPLQRLLK
+318 RGARAWPPLQRLLR
-332 DAAPDRLRLT
+332 DAAPDELRLS
-342 DDEAFDLLGDAT
+342 DDEALDLLGDAT
-354 DALRAAG
+354 DTLRSASI
-361 VDVHW
+361 DVHW

-387 SSAGGTLDADVLLD
+387 SSAGGLLGADALLD
-401 FHWRIAL
+401 FRWQISL
-408 GGEPLTEAELDALAE
+408 GGEPLTEAEMDALAE

-436 VADPKLVARAQRR
+436 VADPKLVARVRRR

-459 LSAALTG
+459 LSATLTG
-466 EVERSEMGV
+466 EVER
-475 PPAGGWGRDGEAF
+475 DGEQIP
-488 VCEAVGAFGEL
+488 CEAVGALGDL
-499 VARIRDPEVRTPTP
+499 VARIRDPESRTPAP
-513 QPAALKATL
+513 QPAALKAML
-522 RDYQKR
+522 RDYQRR

-552 KTITLLALHLHRQTD
+552 KTITLLALHLHRRTD

-580 SLLGNWQREAA
+580 SLLGNWEREAA
-591 RFAPATPVRRYHG
+591 RFAPSTPVRRYHG
-604 GDRHLEDLA
+604 GERHLDDLA
-613 DDEIVLVTYGVL
+613 GDEIVLVTYGVL
-625 RRDRKALAETAW
+625 RRDREALAGTDW
-637 SLVAADEAQ
+637 SLIAADEAQ

-695 SLTAFRDRHARAI
+695 PLAAFRDRHARAI
-708 EAGTDSEGSAA
+708 ESGEAPEA

-731 LRRKKSDPGIA
+731 LRRRKSDPGIA
-742 PELPAKTETDR
+742 PELPAKTETER
-753 VVSLTA
+753 VVALTA

-770 ETMVRI
+770 ETMAQI
-776 AESEGIARRGLVLK
+776 EESEGIARRGLVLK
-790 LLTALKQICNHPAQ
+790 LLTGLKQICNHPAQ
-804 YLREHSLS
+804 YLRQ
-812 RSTPLGGRS
+812 STPLGGRS

-831 DTITAE
+831 GTITAE

-853 LERHLTERGVPSLF
+853 LEKHLAERGTPTLF

-877 EDMVERFQ
+877 EEMVERFQ

-938 VQVHKLV
+938 VQVHKLI

-951 DKVAQLLASKRALA
+951 DKVAQLLESKRTLA
-965 DTVVGSGEAALTE
+965 DAVVGSGEAALTE
-978 LSDSDLAE
+978 LSDAELTE
-986 LVALGRQS
+986 LVALGRQT

>member
-1 MARVVVRKPGTG
+1 MAPTG
-13 AQSAPPLAVPE
+13 L
-24 ATSFARELLD
+24 
-34 GGWAAVFVPGE
+34 
-45 PARLGRLVLW
+45 
-55 KPAGAAA
+55 
-62 ANGVVPVA
+62 
-70 AGVETDAVE
+70 ETEAVE

-100 AVAVSALAKATP
+100 AVAVSALANAEPT
-112 SHPSGAAWQAAARFA
+112 HPSGAAWQAATRFA

-147 WQAGPFT
+147 WQVGPCT
-154 DAQRQT
+154 AAQRQT
-160 LEALAAAFPPH
+160 LDALAAAFPPH

-176 EPGPAPRGVPPV
+176 EPGPAPV
-188 RAEPRTRGRIVE
+188 RIAE

-237 AVPALRE
+237 AVPTLRE
-244 WAEETAAA
+244 WAEETRAAL
-252 FTAEVGVSLRVE
+252 TAEVSVSLRVD

-285 ALVVEAAR
+285 ALVIEAAR

-305 GPRTETETLLALR
+305 GPRAATETLLALR
-318 RGARAWPPLQRLLK
+318 RGAHAWPPLRRLLN
-332 DAAPDRLRLT
+332 DAAPDQLRLT

-366 PRELVK
+366 PRDLVK

-387 SSAGGTLDADVLLD
+387 STAGGLLDTEALLD
-401 FHWRIAL
+401 FRWQVSL
-408 GGEPLTEAELDALAE
+408 GGEPLTEAE
-423 TRRPLVRLRDQWV
+423 
-436 VADPKLVARAQRR
+436 
-449 RMEPLTPMEA
+449 
-459 LSAALTG
+459 
-466 EVERSEMGV
+466 
-475 PPAGGWGRDGEAF
+475 
-488 VCEAVGAFGEL
+488 
-499 VARIRDPEVRTPTP
+499 
-513 QPAALKATL
+513 
-522 RDYQKR
+522 
-528 GLAWL
+528 
-533 AEMCELGL
+533 
-541 GGCLADDMGLG
+541 
-552 KTITLLALHLHRQTD
+552 
-567 PATAGPTLVVCPA
+567 
-580 SLLGNWQREAA
+580 
-591 RFAPATPVRRYHG
+591 
-604 GDRHLEDLA
+604 GDRHLKDLA
-613 DDEIVLVTYGVL
+613 GDEIVLVTYGVL
-625 RRDRKALAETAW
+625 RRDREVLAETAW

-708 EAGTDSEGSAA
+708 EAGEDPEA

-742 PELPAKTETDR
+742 PELPPKTETDH
-753 VVSLTA
+753 VVPLTA
-759 EQAGLYEAVVR
+759 EQTSLYEAQVR
-770 ETMVRI
+770 ETMAKI

-804 YLREHSLS
+804 YLKEHSL
-812 RSTPLGGRS
+812 RQSTPLRGRS

-843 FTQYKQMATL
+843 FTQYKQMAAL
-853 LERHLTERGVPSLF
+853 LEKHLAERGVPALF
-867 LHGGTPVARR
+867 LHGATPVARR
-877 EDMVERFQ
+877 EEMVDRFE

-930 YRIGQDRP
+930 YRIGQDKP
-938 VQVHKLV
+938 VQVHKLL

-951 DKVAQLLASKRALA
+951 DKVAKLLEAKRALA
-965 DTVVGSGEAALTE
+965 DAVVGSGEAALTE
-978 LSDSDLAE
+978 LSDADLAE

>member
-1 MARVVVRKPGTG
+1 M
-13 AQSAPPLAVPE
+13 
-24 ATSFARELLD
+24 RELL
-34 GGWAAVFVPGE
+34 GAGWAAVFLPGE
-45 PARLGRLVLW
+45 PARLGRLLLW
-55 KPAGAAA
+55 KPTGAAA
-62 ANGVVPVA
+62 GDSVA
-70 AGVETDAVE
+70 PTGLETEAVE

-100 AVAVSALAKATP
+100 AVAVSALADAEPT
-112 SHPSGAAWQAAARFA
+112 HPSGAAWQAATRFA

-133 GRLHPALTPAGYDT
+133 GRLYPAITPAGYDT
-147 WQAGPFT
+147 WQVGPWNA
-154 DAQRQT
+154 AQRQT
-160 LEALAAAFPPH
+160 LDALAAAFPPH

-176 EPGPAPRGVPPV
+176 EPGPAPMGVPPV
-188 RAEPRTRGRIVE
+188 RAQPRTRGRIAE

-237 AVPALRE
+237 AVPTLRE
-244 WAEETAAA
+244 WAEETQAAL
-252 FTAEVGVSLRVE
+252 TAEVSVSLRVD

-285 ALVVEAAR
+285 ALVIEAAR
-293 LWSEPT
+293 LWSEPI

-305 GPRTETETLLALR
+305 GPRAETETLLALR
-318 RGARAWPPLQRLLK
+318 RGARAWPPLRRLLN
-332 DAAPDRLRLT
+332 DAAPDQLGLT
-342 DDEAFDLLGDAT
+342 DDEAFELLGDAT

-372 ALTATAEIGQRTAPG
+372 ALTATAEIGHRTAPG
-387 SSAGGTLDADVLLD
+387 STADGLLDTEALLD
-401 FHWRIAL
+401 FRWQVSL
-408 GGEPLTEAELDALAE
+408 GGEPLTEAEMDALAE
-423 TRRPLVRLRDQWV
+423 SRRPLVRLRDQWV
-436 VADPKLVARAQRR
+436 LADPKLVARAKRR

-466 EVERSEMGV
+466 EAE
-475 PPAGGWGRDGEAF
+475 RDGDRVPCA
-488 VCEAVGAFGEL
+488 AVGALGDL
-499 VARIRDPEVRTPTP
+499 VARIRDPESRTPVP

-522 RDYQKR
+522 REYQKR

-533 AEMCELGL
+533 AEMCALGL

-552 KTITLLALHLHRQTD
+552 KTITFLALHLHRQSD
-567 PATAGPTLVVCPA
+567 PTTAGPTLVVCPT

-591 RFAPATPVRRYHG
+591 RFAPLTPVRRYHG
-604 GDRHLEDLA
+604 GDRHLKDLA
-613 DDEIVLVTYGVL
+613 GDEIVLVTYGVL
-625 RRDRKALAETAW
+625 RRDREVLAETAW

-695 SLTAFRDRHARAI
+695 TLAAFRDRHARAI
-708 EAGTDSEGSAA
+708 EMGEDPEA
-719 AERLSRLVRPFL
+719 AEHLSRLVRPFL

-742 PELPAKTETDR
+742 PELPPKTETDR
-753 VVSLTA
+753 VVPLTA
-759 EQAGLYEAVVR
+759 EQASLYEAQVR
-770 ETMVRI
+770 ETMAKI

-804 YLREHSLS
+804 YLRQ
-812 RSTPLGGRS
+812 STPLRGRS

-843 FTQYKQMATL
+843 FTQYKQMAAL
-853 LERHLTERGVPSLF
+853 LEKHLAERGVPALF
-867 LHGGTPVARR
+867 LHGATPVAPR
-877 EDMVERFQ
+877 EEMVDRFQ

-930 YRIGQDRP
+930 YRIGQDKP
-938 VQVHKLV
+938 VQVHRLL

-951 DKVAQLLASKRALA
+951 DKVARLLEAKRALA
-965 DTVVGSGEAALTE
+965 DAVVGSGEAALAE
-978 LSDSDLAE
+978 LSDADLAE

>member
-1 MARVVVRKPGTG
+1 MAQVIVRGPGTG
-13 AQSAPPLAVPE
+13 ARSAPPLVLPGADK
-24 ATSFARELLD
+24 FARELLD
-34 GGWAAVFVPGE
+34 GGWAAVFLPGE
-45 PARLGRLVLW
+45 PARLGRLLLW

-62 ANGVVPVA
+62 WNGAVPT
-70 AGVETDAVE
+70 GVETDAVE

-92 VEGYALPV
+92 VEGYALPP
-100 AVAVSALAKATP
+100 AVAVSALAGAVP
-112 SHPSGAAWQAAARFA
+112 AHPSGVAWQAAARLA

-147 WQAGPFT
+147 WQVGPFT
-154 DAQRQT
+154 AAQRQA
-160 LEALAAAFPPH
+160 LDGLAAAFPPH

-176 EPGPAPRGVPPV
+176 EPGPAPV
-188 RAEPRTRGRIVE
+188 RIAEPG
-200 PAALVRQFCDA
+200 ALVTRFCDA
-211 VADDLVRTPAAPL
+211 VADDLVRSPAAPL

-252 FTAEVGVSLRVE
+252 FTAEVRVSLRVD
-264 VPEGRRRQFRAVLQ
+264 VPEGRRQQFRAVLQ
-278 LHTAADP
+278 VHTAAEP

-293 LWSEPT
+293 LWNAPAET
-299 EVERLL
+299 ERLL
-305 GPRTETETLLALR
+305 GPRAETETLLALR

-332 DAAPDRLRLT
+332 EAVPDQLRLA

-354 DALRAAG
+354 DTLRAAG
-361 VDVHW
+361 IEVHW

-372 ALTATAEIGQRTAPG
+372 ALTASAEIGQRTAPG
-387 SSAGGTLDADVLLD
+387 SSAGGLLGADALLD
-401 FHWRIAL
+401 FRWRLSL
-408 GGEPLTEAELDALAE
+408 GDDPLTEAEMDALAE
-423 TRRPLVRLRDQWV
+423 ARRPLIRLRDQWV
-436 VADPKLVARAQRR
+436 IADPKLVARAKRR

-466 EVERSEMGV
+466 EADEGGEPV
-475 PPAGGWGRDGEAF
+475 P
-488 VCEAVGAFGEL
+488 CTAVGALGAL
-499 VARIRDPEVRTPTP
+499 VARIRDPESSSPAP
-513 QPAALKATL
+513 QPAKLKATL

-567 PATAGPTLVVCPA
+567 PATAGPTLVVCPT

-591 RFAPATPVRRYHG
+591 KFAPATPVRRYHG

-625 RRDRKALAETAW
+625 RRDRDVLAETAW
-637 SLVAADEAQ
+637 SLVTADEAQ

-652 AVTARELRALPAR
+652 AVTACELRALPAR

-695 SLTAFRDRHARAI
+695 PLTAFRDRYARPV
-708 EAGTDSEGSAA
+708 EKGEDPEA

-742 PELPAKTETDR
+742 PELPPKTETDR
-753 VVSLTA
+753 VVPLTA
-759 EQAGLYEAVVR
+759 EQAGLYEAAVR
-770 ETMVRI
+770 ETMAKI
-776 AESEGIARRGLVLK
+776 AEADGIARRGLVLK
-790 LLTALKQICNHPAQ
+790 LLTALKQICNHPAH
-804 YLREHSLS
+804 YLRQ
-812 RSTPLGGRS
+812 STPVGGRS
-821 GKLDLLDELL
+821 GKLDLLDELI

-853 LERHLTERGVPSLF
+853 LEKHLAERGVPTLF

-885 RGEVPVFLL
+885 RGDVPVFLL

-930 YRIGQDRP
+930 YRIGQDKP
-938 VQVHKLV
+938 VQVHKLL

-951 DKVAQLLASKRALA
+951 DKVAKLLESKRALA
-965 DTVVGSGEAALTE
+965 DAVIGSGEAALTE
-978 LSDSDLAE
+978 LSDADLAE
-986 LVALGRQS
+986 LVALRGRP

>member
-1 MARVVVRKPGTG
+1 MA
-13 AQSAPPLAVPE
+13 LPE
-24 ATSFARELLD
+24 ASAFARALLD
-34 GGWAAVFVPGE
+34 SGWAAVFLPGE
-45 PARLGRLVLW
+45 PARLGRLMLW
-55 KPAGAAA
+55 KPAGVAAA
-62 ANGVVPVA
+62 DGLVP
-70 AGVETDAVE
+70 AGVENESVE

-92 VEGYALPV
+92 TEGYTLPV
-100 AVAVSALAKATP
+100 AGAVSALADARP
-112 SHPSGAAWQAAARFA
+112 PHPSGAAWQAAARLA

-133 GRLHPALTPAGYDT
+133 GRLHPALTPAGYDS
-147 WQAGPFT
+147 WRAGPFT
-154 DAQRQT
+154 AAQRET
-160 LEALAAAFPPH
+160 LEALAAVFPPH

-176 EPGPAPRGVPPV
+176 EPGPGPL
-188 RAEPRTRGRIVE
+188 RIAE
-200 PAALVRQFCDA
+200 PAALVRRFCDA
-211 VADDLVRTPAAPL
+211 VADTLVRTPAAPL
-224 AMGALPYAWREAR
+224 AVGALPYAWRETR

-244 WAEETAAA
+244 WAEETSAA
-252 FTAEVGVSLRVE
+252 FTAEVGISLRVD
-264 VPEGRRRQFRAVLQ
+264 VPQGRRRQFQAVLQ

-285 ALVVEAAR
+285 ALVVEAAQ
-293 LWSEPT
+293 LWSAPA
-299 EVERLL
+299 EVEQLL
-305 GPRTETETLLALR
+305 GPRAETETLLALR
-318 RGARAWPPLQRLLK
+318 RGARAWPPLQRLLQ
-332 DAAPDRLRLT
+332 DAAPDQLRLT

-354 DALRAAG
+354 DALRAVG
-361 VDVHW
+361 IDVHW

-387 SSAGGTLDADVLLD
+387 SSAGGLLDGDALLD
-401 FHWRIAL
+401 FRWQVSL
-408 GGEPLTEAELDALAE
+408 GGEPLTEAEMNALAE
-423 TRRPLVRLRDQWV
+423 ARRPLVRLRDQWV
-436 VADPKLVARAQRR
+436 VADPKLVARARRR
-449 RMEPLTPMEA
+449 RMEPLTAMEA
-459 LSAALTG
+459 LSATLTG
-466 EVERSEMGV
+466 ELE
-475 PPAGGWGRDGEAF
+475 RDGESVPCA
-488 VCEAVGAFGEL
+488 AVGAFGDI
-499 VARIRDPEVRTPTP
+499 VARIREPESRMPAP
-513 QPAALKATL
+513 QPAALRATL

-591 RFAPATPVRRYHG
+591 RFAPHTPVRRYHG
-604 GDRHLEDLA
+604 GDRHLKDLA

-625 RRDRKALAETAW
+625 RRDRETLAEAAW
-637 SLVAADEAQ
+637 SLIAADEAQ

-695 SLTAFRDRHARAI
+695 SLSAFRDRHARAI
-708 EAGTDSEGSAA
+708 ESGEDPQA

-731 LRRKKSDPGIA
+731 LRRRKSDPGIA

-753 VVSLTA
+753 VVPLTT
-759 EQAGLYEAVVR
+759 EQVGLYEAVVR
-770 ETMVRI
+770 EAMAKI
-776 AESEGIARRGLVLK
+776 AETEGIARRGLVLK

-804 YLREHSLS
+804 YLRQT
-812 RSTPLGGRS
+812 TPLHGRS
-821 GKLDLLDELL
+821 GKLALLDELI

-843 FTQYKQMATL
+843 FTQYTQMAVL
-853 LERHLTERGVPSLF
+853 LEKHLAERGVPSLF
-867 LHGGTPVARR
+867 LHGGTPVTAR
-877 EDMVERFQ
+877 EEMVDRFQ
-885 RGEVPVFLL
+885 RGEAPVFLL

-930 YRIGQDRP
+930 YRIGQDKP
-938 VQVHKLV
+938 VQVHKLL

-951 DKVAQLLASKRALA
+951 DKVAQLLTAKRALA
-965 DTVVGSGEAALTE
+965 DAVVGSGEAALTE
-978 LSDSDLAE
+978 LSDAELAE

>member
-1 MARVVVRKPGTG
+1 MA
-13 AQSAPPLAVPE
+13 APE
-24 ATSFARELLD
+24 AGAFARELLD
-34 GGWAAVFVPGE
+34 GGWAAVFLPGE
-45 PARLGRLVLW
+45 PARLGRLLLW
-55 KPAGAAA
+55 QPADAAAGIGVAPAGI
-62 ANGVVPVA
+62 
-70 AGVETDAVE
+70 ETDAVE

-100 AVAVSALAKATP
+100 ALAVSALAGAP
-112 SHPSGAAWQAAARFA
+112 PLHPSAAAWQAAARFA

-154 DAQRQT
+154 AAQRQT
-160 LEALAAAFPPH
+160 LDALAAAFPPH

-176 EPGPAPRGVPPV
+176 EPGPVPL
-188 RAEPRTRGRIVE
+188 RIAE

-224 AMGALPYAWREAR
+224 AMGALPYAWHETR

-244 WAEETAAA
+244 WAEETTAA
-252 FTAEVGVSLRVE
+252 FTAEVGVSLRVD
-264 VPEGRRRQFRAVLQ
+264 VPEGRRRQFRAALQ

-285 ALVVEAAR
+285 SLVVEAAR
-293 LWSEPT
+293 LWSEPA
-299 EVERLL
+299 EIERLL
-305 GPRTETETLLALR
+305 GPRAETETLLALR
-318 RGARAWPPLQRLLK
+318 RGARVWSPLQRVLK
-332 DAAPDRLRLT
+332 DAAPDELRLT

-361 VDVHW
+361 IDVHW

-387 SSAGGTLDADVLLD
+387 SSAGGLLDADALLD
-401 FHWRIAL
+401 FRWQLSL
-408 GGEPLTEAELDALAE
+408 GGEPLTETEMDALAE

-436 VADPKLVARAQRR
+436 VADPKLVARARRR

-459 LSAALTG
+459 LGAALTG
-466 EVERSEMGV
+466 EVER
-475 PPAGGWGRDGEAF
+475 DGEPVPCA
-488 VCEAVGAFGEL
+488 AVGALGDL
-499 VARIRDPEVRTPTP
+499 VARIRDPESRTPAP

-528 GLAWL
+528 GLSWL

-552 KTITLLALHLHRQTD
+552 KTITLLALHLHRQTT

-591 RFAPATPVRRYHG
+591 RFAPSTPVRRYHG

-613 DDEIVLVTYGVL
+613 GDEIVLVTYGVL
-625 RRDRKALAETAW
+625 RRDREVLAETAW
-637 SLVAADEAQ
+637 SLLAADEAQ

-665 ARVALTGTPVENN
+665 ARVSLTGTPVENN

-695 SLTAFRDRHARAI
+695 PLTAFRDRHARPI
-708 EAGTDSEGSAA
+708 ETGEDPDV

-759 EQAGLYEAVVR
+759 EQTSLYEAVVR
-770 ETMVRI
+770 ETMAKI

-804 YLREHSLS
+804 YLRQ
-812 RSTPLGGRS
+812 STPLRGRS
-821 GKLDLLDELL
+821 GKLDLLDELI

-843 FTQYKQMATL
+843 FTQYKQMAAL
-853 LERHLTERGVPSLF
+853 LEKHLAERGIPTLF
-867 LHGGTPVARR
+867 LHGGIPVARR
-877 EDMVERFQ
+877 EEMVERFQ

-930 YRIGQDRP
+930 YRIGQDKP
-938 VQVHKLV
+938 VQVHKLI

-951 DKVAQLLASKRALA
+951 DKVAKLLESKRVLA
-965 DTVVGSGEAALTE
+965 DAVVGSGEAALTE
-978 LSDSDLAE
+978 LSDADLAE
-986 LVALGRQS
+986 LVTLGRQS

>member
-1 MARVVVRKPGTG
+1 MARVVVREPGAG
-13 AQSAPPLAVPE
+13 ARTAPPLARKE
-24 ATSFARELLD
+24 TSDFARELL
-34 GGWAAVFVPGE
+34 GVGWAAVFLPGE
-45 PARLGRLVLW
+45 PARRGRLLLW
-55 KPAGAAA
+55 KPPGAAA
-62 ANGVVPVA
+62 ADRMAPVDL
-70 AGVETDAVE
+70 ETEVVE

-100 AVAVSALAKATP
+100 AVAVSALVDVEPT
-112 SHPSGAAWQAAARFA
+112 HPSGAAWQAATRFA

-147 WQAGPFT
+147 WQVGPLT
-154 DAQRQT
+154 AAQRQS
-160 LEALAAAFPPH
+160 LDVLAAAFPPY

-176 EPGPAPRGVPPV
+176 EPGPAPV
-188 RAEPRTRGRIVE
+188 RIAE
-200 PAALVRQFCDA
+200 PAALVGQFCDA

-224 AMGALPYAWREAR
+224 AMGALPYAWREPR
-237 AVPALRE
+237 AVPTLRE
-244 WAEETAAA
+244 WAEETQAA
-252 FTAEVGVSLRVE
+252 FTAEVGVSLRVD

-285 ALVVEAAR
+285 ALVIEAAR

-305 GPRTETETLLALR
+305 GPRAETETLLALR
-318 RGARAWPPLQRLLK
+318 RGARAWPPLQRMLD
-332 DAAPDRLRLT
+332 DAAPDQLRLT
-342 DDEAFDLLGDAT
+342 DDEAFELLGDAT

-387 SSAGGTLDADVLLD
+387 SIAGGLLGTEALLD
-401 FHWRIAL
+401 FRWQVSL
-408 GGEPLTEAELDALAE
+408 GGEPLTEAEMDALAE
-423 TRRPLVRLRDQWV
+423 SRRPLVRLRDQWV
-436 VADPKLVARAQRR
+436 VADPRLVARAKRH

-466 EVERSEMGV
+466 EAEQDGDRV
-475 PPAGGWGRDGEAF
+475 PCA
-488 VCEAVGAFGEL
+488 AVGALGDL
-499 VARIRDPEVRTPTP
+499 VARIRDPESRTPVP
-513 QPAALKATL
+513 EPAALKATL
-522 RDYQKR
+522 REYQKR

-533 AEMCELGL
+533 AEMCALGL

-552 KTITLLALHLHRQTD
+552 KTVTLLALHLHRQSD
-567 PATAGPTLVVCPA
+567 PTTAGPTLVVCPA

-591 RFAPATPVRRYHG
+591 RFAPSTPVRRYHG
-604 GDRHLEDLA
+604 GDRHLGDLA
-613 DDEIVLVTYGVL
+613 DDEIVVVTYGVL
-625 RRDRKALAETAW
+625 RRDREVLAETAW

-652 AVTARELRALPAR
+652 SVTARELRALPAR

-695 SLTAFRDRHARAI
+695 SLTAFRDRHARAV
-708 EAGTDSEGSAA
+708 EAGEDPEA

-742 PELPAKTETDR
+742 PELPPKTETDR
-753 VVSLTA
+753 VVPLTA
-759 EQAGLYEAVVR
+759 EQTSLYEAQVR
-770 ETMVRI
+770 ETMAKI

-804 YLREHSLS
+804 YLKEHSP
-812 RSTPLGGRS
+812 RQPPLLRGRS

-843 FTQYKQMATL
+843 FTQYKQMAAL
-853 LERHLTERGVPSLF
+853 LEKHLAERGVPTLF
-867 LHGGTPVARR
+867 LHGATPVARR
-877 EDMVERFQ
+877 EEMVDRFQ

-938 VQVHKLV
+938 VQVHKLL

-951 DKVAQLLASKRALA
+951 DKVAMLLDAKRALA
-965 DTVVGSGEAALTE
+965 DAVVASGEAALTE
-978 LSDSDLAE
+978 LSDAELAE

>member
-1 MARVVVRKPGTG
+1 M
-13 AQSAPPLAVPE
+13 SAPPLATSE
-24 ATSFARELLD
+24 ATTWARALLD
-34 GGWAAVFVPGE
+34 EGWAAVFLPGE
-45 PARLGRLVLW
+45 PARLGRLLLW
-55 KPAGAAA
+55 KPAGTTGAD
-62 ANGVVPVA
+62 GMPPT
-70 AGVETDAVE
+70 GVETESAE

-100 AVAVSALAKATP
+100 ALAVATLAGAQP
-112 SHPSGAAWQAAARFA
+112 VHPSAAAWQAAARFA

-154 DAQRQT
+154 AAQRQT
-160 LEALAAAFPPH
+160 LDALAAAFPPH

-176 EPGPAPRGVPPV
+176 EAGPSPLRIAKP
-188 RAEPRTRGRIVE
+188 AE
-200 PAALVRQFCDA
+200 LVRQFCDA

-244 WAEETAAA
+244 WADETTAA
-252 FTAEVGVSLRVE
+252 FTAEVGVSLRVDL
-264 VPEGRRRQFRAVLQ
+264 PEGRRRKFRAALQ

-293 LWSEPT
+293 LWSEPA

-305 GPRTETETLLALR
+305 GPRAETETLLALR
-318 RGARAWPPLQRLLK
+318 RGARVWPPLQRLLK
-332 DAAPDRLRLT
+332 DAAPDELRLA

-361 VDVHW
+361 IDVHW

-387 SSAGGTLDADVLLD
+387 SSAGGLLDADALLD
-401 FHWRIAL
+401 FRWQVSL
-408 GGEPLTEAELDALAE
+408 GGEPLTEAEMDALAE

-436 VADPKLVARAQRR
+436 VADPKLVARARRR

-466 EVERSEMGV
+466 EVER
-475 PPAGGWGRDGEAF
+475 DGEPIP
-488 VCEAVGAFGEL
+488 CEAVGALGDL
-499 VARIRDPEVRTPTP
+499 VARIRDPESRTPAP

-533 AEMCELGL
+533 AEMCGLGL

-567 PATAGPTLVVCPA
+567 PATAGPTLVVCPT

-591 RFAPATPVRRYHG
+591 RFAPSTPVRRYHG
-604 GDRHLEDLA
+604 GDRHLDDLA
-613 DDEIVLVTYGVL
+613 GDEIVLVTYGVL
-625 RRDRKALAETAW
+625 RRDRAVLAEAAW

-652 AVTARELRALPAR
+652 AVTARELRALSAR

-708 EAGTDSEGSAA
+708 ESGEDPEA

-731 LRRKKSDPGIA
+731 LRRRKSDPGIA

-759 EQAGLYEAVVR
+759 EQTSLYEAVVR
-770 ETMVRI
+770 ETMAKI
-776 AESEGIARRGLVLK
+776 TESEGIARRGLVLK

-804 YLREHSLS
+804 YLKEHSL
-812 RSTPLGGRS
+812 RQSTPLRGRS

-831 DTITAE
+831 DTITTE

-853 LERHLTERGVPSLF
+853 LEKHLAERGTPALF
-867 LHGGTPVARR
+867 LHGGTPVTRR
-877 EDMVERFQ
+877 EEMVERFQ

-938 VQVHKLV
+938 VQVHKLI
-945 AEGTVE
+945 AEGTME
-951 DKVAQLLASKRALA
+951 DKVAKLLESKRALA
-965 DTVVGSGEAALTE
+965 DAVVGSGEAALTE
-978 LSDSDLAE
+978 LSDADLAE

>member
-1 MARVVVRKPGTG
+1 M
-13 AQSAPPLAVPE
+13 
-24 ATSFARELLD
+24 RELL
-34 GGWAAVFVPGE
+34 GAGWAAVFLPGE
-45 PARLGRLVLW
+45 PARLGRLLLW

-62 ANGVVPVA
+62 GDSMAP
-70 AGVETDAVE
+70 AGLETEAVE

-100 AVAVSALAKATP
+100 AVAVSALATAEPT
-112 SHPSGAAWQAAARFA
+112 HPSGAAWQAATRFA

-133 GRLHPALTPAGYDT
+133 GRLHPAITPAGYDT

-154 DAQRQT
+154 AAQRRT
-160 LEALAAAFPPH
+160 LDALAAAFPPH

-176 EPGPAPRGVPPV
+176 EPGPAPV
-188 RAEPRTRGRIVE
+188 RIAE

-211 VADDLVRTPAAPL
+211 VADELVRTPAAPL

-244 WAEETAAA
+244 WAEETQAAL
-252 FTAEVGVSLRVE
+252 TAEVSVSLRVD

-285 ALVVEAAR
+285 ALVIEAAR
-293 LWSEPT
+293 LWSEPA
-299 EVERLL
+299 EVEQLL
-305 GPRTETETLLALR
+305 GPRAETETLLALR
-318 RGARAWPPLQRLLK
+318 RGARAWPPLRRLLD
-332 DAAPDRLRLT
+332 DAAPDQLRLT

-354 DALRAAG
+354 DGLRAAG

-366 PRELVK
+366 PRDLVK

-387 SSAGGTLDADVLLD
+387 STAGGLLDTEALLD
-401 FHWRIAL
+401 FRWQVSL
-408 GGEPLTEAELDALAE
+408 GGEPLTEAEMDALAE
-423 TRRPLVRLRDQWV
+423 SRRPLVRLRDQWV
-436 VADPKLVARAQRR
+436 VADPKLVARAKRR

-466 EVERSEMGV
+466 EAEQDGDRV
-475 PPAGGWGRDGEAF
+475 PCA
-488 VCEAVGAFGEL
+488 AVGALGDL
-499 VARIRDPEVRTPTP
+499 VARIRDPESRTPVP

-522 RDYQKR
+522 REYQKR

-533 AEMCELGL
+533 AAMCALGL

-552 KTITLLALHLHRQTD
+552 KTITLLALHMHRQSD
-567 PATAGPTLVVCPA
+567 PTTAGPTLVVCPA

-591 RFAPATPVRRYHG
+591 RFAPLTPVRRYHG
-604 GDRHLEDLA
+604 GDRHLGDLA
-613 DDEIVLVTYGVL
+613 RDEIVLVTYGVL
-625 RRDRKALAETAW
+625 RRDREALAETAW

-646 HVKNPY
+646 HVKNPH

-695 SLTAFRDRHARAI
+695 SLTAFRDRHARGV
-708 EAGTDSEGSAA
+708 EAGEDPEA

-742 PELPAKTETDR
+742 PELPPKTETDH
-753 VVSLTA
+753 VVPLTA
-759 EQAGLYEAVVR
+759 EQAGLYEAQVR
-770 ETMVRI
+770 ETMAKI

-804 YLREHSLS
+804 YLKEPPYVKEHSL
-812 RSTPLGGRS
+812 RRPAPLRGRS

-831 DTITAE
+831 DTIIAE

-843 FTQYKQMATL
+843 FTQYKQMAAL
-853 LERHLTERGVPSLF
+853 LEKHLAERGVPTLF
-867 LHGGTPVARR
+867 LHGATPVARR
-877 EDMVERFQ
+877 EEMVDRFQ

-938 VQVHKLV
+938 VQVHKLL

-951 DKVAQLLASKRALA
+951 DKVAKLLEAKRALA
-965 DTVVGSGEAALTE
+965 DAVVGSGEAALTE
-978 LSDSDLAE
+978 LSDADLAE

>member
-1 MARVVVRKPGTG
+1 MSVARVVVREPRAGTKV
-13 AQSAPPLAVPE
+13 APPLATPE
-24 ATSFARELLD
+24 ATAFARGLLD
-34 GGWAAVFVPGE
+34 HGWAAVFLPGE
-45 PARLGRLVLW
+45 PARLGRLLLW
-55 KPAGAAA
+55 KPAGAL
-62 ANGVVPVA
+62 
-70 AGVETDAVE
+70 AGGGTAPTGIESESAE

-100 AVAVSALAKATP
+100 ALAVSALAGTQP
-112 SHPSGAAWQAAARFA
+112 PHPSAAAWQAAARFA

-133 GRLHPALTPAGYDT
+133 GRLHPALTPAGYDS
-147 WQAGPFT
+147 WRAGPFT
-154 DAQRQT
+154 TAHRQT
-160 LEALAAAFPPH
+160 LDALASAFPPH

-176 EPGPAPRGVPPV
+176 EPGPSPLRI
-188 RAEPRTRGRIVE
+188 AEPV
-200 PAALVRQFCDA
+200 ALLRQFCDA

-224 AMGALPYAWREAR
+224 AMGALPYAWRETR
-237 AVPALRE
+237 AVPALHE
-244 WAEETAAA
+244 WAEETVAA
-252 FTAEVGVSLRVE
+252 FTAEVGVSLRVD

-293 LWSEPT
+293 LWNEPT

-305 GPRTETETLLALR
+305 GPRAEAEALLALR
-318 RGARAWPPLQRLLK
+318 RGARTWPPLQRLLK
-332 DAAPDRLRLT
+332 DAAPDELRLT

-361 VDVHW
+361 IDVHW

-387 SSAGGTLDADVLLD
+387 SSAGGLLDADALLD
-401 FHWRIAL
+401 FRWQISL
-408 GGEPLTEAELDALAE
+408 GGEPLTDAEMDALAE
-423 TRRPLVRLRDQWV
+423 ARRPLVRLRDQWV
-436 VADPKLVARAQRR
+436 VADPKLVARARRR

-466 EVERSEMGV
+466 EVER
-475 PPAGGWGRDGEAF
+475 DGEPIP
-488 VCEAVGAFGEL
+488 CEAVGALGDL
-499 VARIRDPEVRTPTP
+499 IARIRDPESRTPAT

-591 RFAPATPVRRYHG
+591 RFAPSTPVRRYHG
-604 GDRHLEDLA
+604 GDRHLDDVA
-613 DDEIVLVTYGVL
+613 GDEIVLVTYGVL
-625 RRDRKALAETAW
+625 RRDRAVLAEAAW

-708 EAGTDSEGSAA
+708 ESGEDPGA

-731 LRRKKSDPGIA
+731 LRRRKSDPGIA
-742 PELPAKTETDR
+742 PELPAKTETGR
-753 VVSLTA
+753 VVPLTA
-759 EQAGLYEAVVR
+759 EQASLYEAVVR
-770 ETMVRI
+770 ETMAKIR
-776 AESEGIARRGLVLK
+776 ESEGIARRGLVLK

-804 YLREHSLS
+804 YLRQ
-812 RSTPLGGRS
+812 STPLPGRS
-821 GKLDLLDELL
+821 GKLALLDELV

-853 LERHLTERGVPSLF
+853 LEKHLAERGIPTLF

-877 EDMVERFQ
+877 EEMVERFQ
-885 RGEVPVFLL
+885 LGEVPVFLL

-930 YRIGQDRP
+930 YRIGQDKP
-938 VQVHKLV
+938 VQVHKLL

-951 DKVAQLLASKRALA
+951 DKVARLLESKRALA
-965 DTVVGSGEAALTE
+965 DAVVGSGEAALTE
-978 LSDSDLAE
+978 LSDDDLAE
-986 LVALGRQS
+986 LIALGRQS

>member
-1 MARVVVRKPGTG
+1 M
-13 AQSAPPLAVPE
+13 
-24 ATSFARELLD
+24 RELL
-34 GGWAAVFVPGE
+34 GAGWAAVFLPGE
-45 PARLGRLVLW
+45 PARLGRLLLW
-55 KPAGAAA
+55 KPTGAAA
-62 ANGVVPVA
+62 GDSVTP
-70 AGVETDAVE
+70 AGLETEAVE

-100 AVAVSALAKATP
+100 AVAVSALADAEPT
-112 SHPSGAAWQAAARFA
+112 HPSGAAWQAATRFA

-154 DAQRQT
+154 AAQRQM
-160 LEALAAAFPPH
+160 LDALAAAFPPH

-176 EPGPAPRGVPPV
+176 EPGSAPV
-188 RAEPRTRGRIVE
+188 RIAE

-224 AMGALPYAWREAR
+224 AMGALPYAWREVR
-237 AVPALRE
+237 AVPTLRE
-244 WAEETAAA
+244 WAEETQAAL
-252 FTAEVGVSLRVE
+252 TSEVSVSLRVD

-278 LHTAADP
+278 LHTASDP
-285 ALVVEAAR
+285 ALVIEAAR

-305 GPRTETETLLALR
+305 GPRAETETLLALR
-318 RGARAWPPLQRLLK
+318 RGARSWPPLRRLLD
-332 DAAPDRLRLT
+332 DAAPDQLRLT
-342 DDEAFDLLGDAT
+342 DDEAFGLLGDAT

-387 SSAGGTLDADVLLD
+387 STAGGLLDTEALLD
-401 FHWRIAL
+401 FRWQVSL
-408 GGEPLTEAELDALAE
+408 GGEPLTEAEMDALAE
-423 TRRPLVRLRDQWV
+423 SRRPLVRLRDQWV
-436 VADPKLVARAQRR
+436 VADPKLVARAKRR

-466 EVERSEMGV
+466 EAERSEMGV
-475 PPAGGWGRDGEAF
+475 PPAGGWGRDGDRVPCA
-488 VCEAVGAFGEL
+488 AVGALGDL
-499 VARIRDPEVRTPTP
+499 VARIRDPESRTPVP

-522 RDYQKR
+522 REYQKR

-533 AEMCELGL
+533 AEMCALGL

-552 KTITLLALHLHRQTD
+552 KTITLLALHLHRQSD

-591 RFAPATPVRRYHG
+591 RFAPLTPVRRYHG
-604 GDRHLEDLA
+604 GDRHLKDLA
-613 DDEIVLVTYGVL
+613 GDEIVLVTYGVL
-625 RRDRKALAETAW
+625 RRDREVLAETAW

-695 SLTAFRDRHARAI
+695 TLAAFRDRHARAI
-708 EAGTDSEGSAA
+708 EAGEDPEA
-719 AERLSRLVRPFL
+719 AELLSRLVRPFL

-742 PELPAKTETDR
+742 PELPPKTETDH
-753 VVSLTA
+753 VVPLTA
-759 EQAGLYEAVVR
+759 EQTSLYEAQVR
-770 ETMVRI
+770 ETMAKI

-804 YLREHSLS
+804 YLKEHSL
-812 RSTPLGGRS
+812 RQSTPLRGRS

-843 FTQYKQMATL
+843 FTQYKQMAAL
-853 LERHLTERGVPSLF
+853 LEKHLAERGVPALF
-867 LHGGTPVARR
+867 LHGATPVARR
-877 EDMVERFQ
+877 EEMVDRFQ

-930 YRIGQDRP
+930 YRIGQDKP
-938 VQVHKLV
+938 VQVHKLL

-951 DKVAQLLASKRALA
+951 DKVAKLLEAKRALA
-965 DTVVGSGEAALTE
+965 DAVVGSGEAALTE
-978 LSDSDLAE
+978 LSDADLAE

>member
-1 MARVVVRKPGTG
+1 MG
-13 AQSAPPLAVPE
+13 ASPLAAPE
-24 ATSFARELLD
+24 TTAWARELLD
-34 GGWAAVFVPGE
+34 GGWAAVFLPGE
-45 PARLGRLVLW
+45 PARLGRLLLW
-55 KPAGAAA
+55 QPAGAVAGG
-62 ANGVVPVA
+62 GVLP
-70 AGVETDAVE
+70 AGVETDSVE

-92 VEGYALPV
+92 VDGYALPV
-100 AVAVSALAKATP
+100 SVAVSALSGAQSP
-112 SHPSGAAWQAAARFA
+112 HPSAAAWQAATRFA

-133 GRLHPALTPAGYDT
+133 GRLHPALTPSGYDT

-154 DAQRQT
+154 AAQRQT
-160 LEALAAAFPPH
+160 LDALAAAVPPH

-176 EPGPAPRGVPPV
+176 EPGPPPV
-188 RAEPRTRGRIVE
+188 RIAE

-211 VADDLVRTPAAPL
+211 VADDLVRTPAVPL
-224 AMGALPYAWREAR
+224 AVGALPYAWRETR
-237 AVPALRE
+237 AVPALRA
-244 WAEETAAA
+244 WAEETAAS
-252 FTAEVGVSLRVE
+252 FTAEVGVSLRVD

-293 LWSEPT
+293 LWNESG

-305 GPRTETETLLALR
+305 GPRAETEMLLALR
-318 RGARAWPPLQRLLK
+318 RGARAWPPLQRLLA
-332 DAAPDRLRLT
+332 DAAPDQLRLT

-361 VDVHW
+361 IDVHW

-372 ALTATAEIGQRTAPG
+372 ALTATAEIGQHTAPG
-387 SSAGGTLDADVLLD
+387 STAGGLLDADALLD
-401 FHWRIAL
+401 FRWQVSL
-408 GGEPLTEAELDALAE
+408 GGEALTEAEMEALAE
-423 TRRPLVRLRDQWV
+423 ARRPLIRLRDQWV
-436 VADPKLVARAQRR
+436 VADPKLVARAKRR
-449 RMEPLTPMEA
+449 RMEPLTAMEA

-466 EVERSEMGV
+466 EVER
-475 PPAGGWGRDGEAF
+475 DGEAF
-488 VCEAVGAFGEL
+488 ACEAVGALGDL
-499 VARIRDPEVRTPTP
+499 IARIRDPESRTPAA
-513 QPAALKATL
+513 QPATLKATL

-528 GLAWL
+528 GLSWL

-567 PATAGPTLVVCPA
+567 PATAGPTLVVCPT
-580 SLLGNWQREAA
+580 SLLSNWRREAA
-591 RFAPATPVRRYHG
+591 RFAPTVPVRRYHG
-604 GDRHLEDLA
+604 GDRHLKDLA
-613 DDEIVLVTYGVL
+613 GDEIVLVTYGVL
-625 RRDRKALAETAW
+625 RRDRGVLAETAW
-637 SLVAADEAQ
+637 SLIAADEAQ

-695 SLTAFRDRHARAI
+695 SLSAFRDRHARAI
-708 EAGTDSEGSAA
+708 EAGEDPEA

-742 PELPAKTETDR
+742 PELPPKTETDC

-759 EQAGLYEAVVR
+759 EQTSLYEAVVR
-770 ETMVRI
+770 ETMAKI
-776 AESEGIARRGLVLK
+776 EESEGIARRGLVLK

-804 YLREHSLS
+804 YLRQ
-812 RSTPLGGRS
+812 STPLADRS
-821 GKLDLLDELL
+821 GKLDLLDELI

-853 LERHLTERGVPSLF
+853 LEKHLAERGTPTLF
-867 LHGGTPVARR
+867 LHGGTPVTQR
-877 EDMVERFQ
+877 EHMVERFQ

-930 YRIGQDRP
+930 YRIGQDQP
-938 VQVHKLV
+938 VQVHKLI

-951 DKVAQLLASKRALA
+951 DKVAKLLESKRALA
-965 DTVVGSGEAALTE
+965 DAVVGSGEAALTE
-978 LSDSDLAE
+978 LSDADLAE

>member
-1 MARVVVRKPGTG
+1 MARVVAREPGTG
-13 AQSAPPLAVPE
+13 RRSVLPPAAPESA
-24 ATSFARELLD
+24 FWARGLLD
-34 GGWAAVFVPGE
+34 NGWAAVFLPGE
-45 PARLGRLVLW
+45 PARLGRLLLW
-55 KPAGAAA
+55 QPAGAAA
-62 ANGVVPVA
+62 AEGTAP
-70 AGVETDAVE
+70 AGVETDTAE

-86 SVRRRR
+86 SVRRRK
-92 VEGYALPV
+92 VTGHALPV
-100 AVAVSALAKATP
+100 ALAVAALTGAQP
-112 SHPSGAAWQAAARFA
+112 PHPSAAAWQAATHLA

-154 DAQRQT
+154 AAQRQT
-160 LEALAAAFPPH
+160 LDALAAAFPPH

-176 EPGPAPRGVPPV
+176 EPGPPPV
-188 RAEPRTRGRIVE
+188 RIAE

-224 AMGALPYAWREAR
+224 AVGALPYAWRETR

-252 FTAEVGVSLRVE
+252 FTADVGVSLRVDP
-264 VPEGRRRQFRAVLQ
+264 PEGRRRVFRAVPQ

-285 ALVVEAAR
+285 GLVVEAAR
-293 LWSEPT
+293 LWSET
-299 EVERLL
+299 DEVERLL
-305 GPRTETETLLALR
+305 GPRAETETLLALR
-318 RGARAWPPLQRLLK
+318 RGARAWPPLQRLLR
-332 DAAPDRLRLT
+332 DAAPDELRLS
-342 DDEAFDLLGDAT
+342 DDEALDLLGDAT
-354 DALRAAG
+354 DTLRSAG
-361 VDVHW
+361 IDVHW

-387 SSAGGTLDADVLLD
+387 SSAAGLLDADALLD
-401 FHWRIAL
+401 FRWQISL
-408 GGEPLTEAELDALAE
+408 GGEPLTEAEMDALAE

-436 VADPKLVARAQRR
+436 VADPKLVARVRRR

-459 LSAALTG
+459 LSATLTG
-466 EVERSEMGV
+466 EVER
-475 PPAGGWGRDGEAF
+475 DGEQIP
-488 VCEAVGAFGEL
+488 CETVGAFGDL
-499 VARIRDPEVRTPTP
+499 VARIRDPESRTPAP
-513 QPAALKATL
+513 QPAALKAVL
-522 RDYQKR
+522 RDYQRR

-552 KTITLLALHLHRQTD
+552 KTITLLALHLHRQAD
-567 PATAGPTLVVCPA
+567 PATAGPALVVCPA
-580 SLLGNWQREAA
+580 SLLGNWEREAA
-591 RFAPATPVRRYHG
+591 RFAPSTPVRRYHG
-604 GDRHLEDLA
+604 GERHLDDLA
-613 DDEIVLVTYGVL
+613 GDEIVLVTYGVL
-625 RRDRKALAETAW
+625 RRDREALAGTDW
-637 SLVAADEAQ
+637 SLIAADEAQ

-695 SLTAFRDRHARAI
+695 PLAAFRDRHARAI
-708 EAGTDSEGSAA
+708 ESGEDPGA

-731 LRRKKSDPGIA
+731 LRRRKSDPGIA
-742 PELPAKTETDR
+742 PELPAKTETER
-753 VVSLTA
+753 AVALTA

-770 ETMVRI
+770 ETMAKI
-776 AESEGIARRGLVLK
+776 EESEGIARRGLVLK
-790 LLTALKQICNHPAQ
+790 LLTGLKQICNHPAQ
-804 YLREHSLS
+804 YLRQ
-812 RSTPLGGRS
+812 STPLGGRS

-831 DTITAE
+831 GTITAE

-853 LERHLTERGVPSLF
+853 LEKHLAERGTPTLF

-877 EDMVERFQ
+877 EEMVERFQ

-938 VQVHKLV
+938 VQVHKLI

-951 DKVAQLLASKRALA
+951 DKVAQLLESKRALSDA
-965 DTVVGSGEAALTE
+965 VVGSGEAALTE
-978 LSDSDLAE
+978 LSDAELAE